1 MNKKILI
8 FVLILLTAVFLTASF
23 VGCDENGEKGTYV
36 LAIDNIVGV
45 SDAVIDNEAKT
56 VAFRVQN
63 SIDAFPLSSITF
75 KDGEML
81 VYEAYADEA
90 LTQKYEGENIPLAE
104 GDNVFWV
111 KGWFALAADKYAVY
125 KFTVTRTAAEA
136 TITSIAVDSATWK
149 TEYLVNEVFG
159 TATLVVTKSNNTTE
173 KVQITADML
182 TGFDTSAPGTKT
194 VTVTYGGKTTTAT
207 ITVKEPVAETS
218 VLSLGA
224 WQTAYFIGEEIYL
237 DGAYLLYD
245 DGKTVS
251 RIAITA
257 DMVTGFDTSAEG
269 TKQIKIVYGDKL
281 ILADIKVYA
290 LDDGEYEEVKKS
302 TLDVAKFETN
312 MNKIFSVFGVN
323 IYEMSDH
330 DRNMLIDMFEYLG
343 VTDSDIDSVVSV
355 LTAKDSTLLEDI
367 STLIMSSDP
376 DVSALFTDSN
386 VKTVTETLRIVKDK
400 ISAKQIAKLASIF
413 VKMAYG
419 YMDVVSI
426 EDQDGWGYNIDFTNR
441 TQSGHMTSS
450 LMSITAQDMLKFI
463 NGDANALAVF
473 EEYTSKEYSDYSQIG
488 DIEKVLSMDET
499 AYVAGAVL
507 DSIAAACD
515 YDEQKI
521 FDMVALSKKIVEA
534 VTTGDLDKLLGGQA
548 EGLSYKA
555 MVAQINELG
564 KFLKTL
570 NQTFADDPLLVRCGS
585 AVLDEIFNIWSDTMM
600 VAFDGNT
607 VINAVVALE
616 KVAIECLMKI
626 DANFVAGLYLDYDDY
641 AKESDEIVKDQKF
654 GYIAAKI
661 AAFVYPEY
669 QKLELR
675 EKTAIDDATEMV
687 NMIGVP
693 FNIRGIVDFMEKAA
707 VKDADDYSA
716 TELKAFADEFY
727 KLINGESVETE
738 DRLFIMPYGTVLVNV
753 NCTKEDLAQAI
764 AQSAQV
770 VLYDASLGTN
780 LIIDDLSA
788 YTINYDAGKEG
799 FFSAEIVIEGAKA
812 TIECYAY
819 DSTTPTKFV
828 LYKDRRE
835 LNGYVFEKGQSVS
848 AENGSKGF
856 SFKHKETGKIIS
868 VIAGI
873 TGFGSAV
880 DTSEAGYSLST
891 IKYSND
897 IFGEIELP
905 VLITVVDL
913 ANVTPDM
920 VNRVYFQYCDIL
932 PQDSEIL
939 IHADVTFAFIFS
951 ESIEV
956 IVTDLDS
963 STLGETTFTATLAE
977 NENGIDCSEQLKVTV
992 VTKEEAMTVEDAS
1005 VEVYEKNIVVPVGTT
1020 SNQIAASYNISYKY
1034 YPESHG
1040 GGPADVENLNNM
1052 YLSEQGLKI
1061 IVKDFDTA
1069 QASDTIAPLK
1079 GKILLVSSADESIVF
1094 AESEFG
1100 YFVFDPDTLPPVAV
1114 KYTDEHWWGNIENE
1128 VYTESETKSLEA
1140 FLRRSHEIAENRGI
1154 SDVDIL
1160 MSDSTILGLNELL
1173 EQDLSGRGKVILE
1186 LREDRGQWKEYKV
1199 TFNIDYLHHTIDYIR
1214 VIPDAF
1220 KNLPTSISVDYAKE
1234 VVLQDEEL
1242 IVENVTGSVEFGY
1255 GYDIKQI
1262 SGQDEKDKLTIAGDT
1277 SSAGYKQFTVTYTLN
1292 GVTLKAE
1299 SSIKVI
1305 SLETALGISISDM
1318 SYKSYLLHSG
1328 NATEGALLAEMTYGD
1343 YIYMTY
1349 NDFNIYERVTT
1360 LKYAN
1365 DYWENN
1371 GINVWFAV
1379 KNADGEYGNFDGSE
1393 GPLRTCT
1400 VYICAEYYGHYA
1412 EIEMFDVFYAVAP
1425 VGIREVTSVEWLSFD
1440 RNVIF
1445 EEEKNSG
1452 SWKDL
1457 VNITY
1462 IFAETDNYEEGPLS
1476 EFLETYTGFTAELVY
1491 DNEMEIF
1498 NVVVTGPYAYYR
1510 QNNIVVVP
1518 DNEANKLTNVY
1529 IAESN
1534 QYIMADAQPVAGKDF
1549 RLTAE
1554 YGYGYKT
1561 TEIEDYSAVTVRE
1574 IEVYGYNH
1582 MYEISYMDFKCY
1594 AEFYV
1599 ISEVSIGFNNVEYI
1613 AYEKNG
1619 DLSGVRFFGQIY
1631 ISYNYGDMTGNYDCE
1646 GKTLAEL
1653 NAEFEIIGVE
1663 IVVSGLDLSLGTEEQ
1678 GTVTVSAN
1686 GENSCE
1692 VIAIEINRT
1701 FVENVSL
1708 SNVVYT
1714 SGCDLS
1720 EVRIDVGF
1728 EKHFYLNEQGAIV
1741 DLGGASHYDITV
1753 AELNEYYAQY
1763 GMTFELI
1770 GLDTSLPAEGQ
1781 TVYIKVNNA
1790 MSNEVSPSL
1799 VTE

>member
-1 MNKKILI
+1 MNKKFLI

-104 GDNVFWV
+104 GENVFWV

-125 KFTVTRTAAEA
+125 KFTVTRTRSEQGVK
-136 TITSIAVDSATWK
+136 SIALDADTWK
-149 TEYLVNEVFG
+149 TQYMVNEMMPDCYII
-159 TATLVVTKSNNTTE
+159 VTYSDDTTE
-173 KVQITADML
+173 KVLLTADMI
-182 TGFDTSAPGTKT
+182 TGFDTSSPGIREITISYKGST
-194 VTVTYGGKTTTAT
+194 LTTSVE
-207 ITVKEPVAETS
+207 VKEVTDGDGALT
-218 VLSLGA
+218 LGA

-257 DMVTGFDTSAEG
+257 DMVTGFDTTEEG
-269 TKQIKIVYGDKL
+269 TKQIKISYTGKSV
-281 ILADIKVYA
+281 LAEIKVYA

-302 TLDVAKFETN
+302 TLDADKFVAN
-312 MNKIFSVFGVN
+312 MNRIFGYFNVDIN
-323 IYEMSDH
+323 NWSDH

-367 STLIMSSDP
+367 STLVMSSDP

-386 VKTVTETLRIVKDK
+386 VKTVTETLKIVKDK

-419 YMDVVSI
+419 YMDAVSI

-473 EEYTSKEYSDYSQIG
+473 EEYTSKESSDYSQIG

-727 KLINGESVETE
+727 KLVKGESVETE

-835 LNGYVFEKGQSVS
+835 LNGYIFEKGQSVS
-848 AENGSKGF
+848 AENGNRSL
-856 SFKHKETGKIIS
+856 SFKHKETGKIIT
-868 VIAGI
+868 VIADI

-920 VNRVYFQYCDIL
+920 VNRIYFQYCDIL
-932 PQDSEIL
+932 PQDFEIL
-939 IHADVTFAFIFS
+939 IHADVTFAFIFN
-951 ESIEV
+951 ERIEV

-977 NENGIDCSEQLKVTV
+977 NENGIEYSEQLKVTV

-1005 VEVYEKNIVVPVGTT
+1005 VAVLEKNIVVPVGTT
-1020 SNQIAASYNISYKY
+1020 SNQIEASYNISYKY
-1034 YPESHG
+1034 YPESNG
-1040 GGPADVENLNNM
+1040 SQDYVEYLNNK

-1114 KYTDEHWWGNIENE
+1114 KYTDDHWWENIENE

-1140 FLRRSHEIAENRGI
+1140 FLRRSHEIAENWGI

-1160 MSDSTILGLNELL
+1160 MSDSNILGLNELL

-1186 LREDRGQWKEYKV
+1186 LRKDREQWKEYKV

-1220 KNLPTSISVDYAKE
+1220 KNLPTSISVDYAKN

-1255 GYDIKQI
+1255 GYDKKQI

-1305 SLETALGISISDM
+1305 SLETALGISVSDM
-1318 SYKSYLLHSG
+1318 SYKSYLLHSD

-1379 KNADGEYGNFDGSE
+1379 KNADGEYGKFDGSE

-1440 RNVIF
+1440 RKVIL

-1498 NVVVTGPYAYYR
+1498 KVVVTGPYAYYR

-1518 DNEANKLTNVY
+1518 DNEANKLTNIY
-1529 IAESN
+1529 ITESS

-1561 TEIEDYSAVTVRE
+1561 TEIEDYSAVTVKLVEDSGNER
-1574 IEVYGYNH
+1574 I
-1582 MYEISYMDFKCY
+1582 YEISYGEFTCDVFYQVLYDVY
-1594 AEFYV
+1594 AEMNIQALEYDLNCSVDEVV
-1599 ISEVSIGFNNVEYI
+1599 IYGEITLVINGENDAYIYTRDRNIADINRELQGYGLSLSLENFDPTMPCYEQGEVRLVIGGSESDPVRVFERGKAIINTINLDSVIYSQ
-1613 AYEKNG
+1613 NG
-1619 DLSGVRFFGQIY
+1619 DKEQTFVNGY
-1631 ISYNYGDMTGNYDCE
+1631 ISYSYMDDYGSVYEDINYDISGE
-1646 GKTLAEL
+1646 TLESL
-1653 NAEFEIIGVE
+1653 NGNFEQYN
-1663 IVVSGLDLSLGTEEQ
+1663 IVFDL
-1678 GTVTVSAN
+1678 V
-1686 GENSCE
+1686 
-1692 VIAIEINRT
+1692 
-1701 FVENVSL
+1701 
-1708 SNVVYT
+1708 
-1714 SGCDLS
+1714 
-1720 EVRIDVGF
+1720 
-1728 EKHFYLNEQGAIV
+1728 
-1741 DLGGASHYDITV
+1741 
-1753 AELNEYYAQY
+1753 
-1763 GMTFELI
+1763 
-1770 GLDTSLPAEGQ
+1770 GLDTSLPAEEQ

-1790 MSNEVSPSL
+1790 MSNEVTPSL

>member
-1 MNKKILI
+1 MNKKFLI

-302 TLDVAKFETN
+302 TLDVAKFEKN

-675 EKTAIDDATEMV
+675 EKTAIDDATEML

-780 LIIDDLSA
+780 LRIDDLSA

-848 AENGSKGF
+848 AENGSRSF

-913 ANVTPDM
+913 ANVAPDM
-920 VNRVYFQYCDIL
+920 VNTIYFQYCDIL

-951 ESIEV
+951 ESIDV
-956 IVTDLDS
+956 IVTGLDS
-963 STLGETTFTATLAE
+963 STLGETTFTAALAE

-1005 VEVYEKNIVVPVGTT
+1005 VEVLEKNIVVPVGTT

-1034 YPESHG
+1034 YPASNG
-1040 GGPADVENLNNM
+1040 SQDYVEYLNDT

-1079 GKILLVSSADESIVF
+1079 GKILLVSSADESTVF

-1100 YFVFDPDTLPPVAV
+1100 YFVYDPDTQPPVAV

-1154 SDVDIL
+1154 SDVNIL
-1160 MSDSTILGLNELL
+1160 MSDMGMLGLNELL

-1186 LREDRGQWKEYKV
+1186 LRKDRGQWKEYKV
-1199 TFNIDYLHHTIDYIR
+1199 TFNIDYLHHTIGYIR

-1220 KNLPTSISVDYAKE
+1220 KNLPTSISVDYAKN

-1277 SSAGYKQFTVTYTLN
+1277 SSEGYKQFTVTYTLN

-1305 SLETALGISISDM
+1305 SLETALGNNVSDM
-1318 SYKSYLLHSG
+1318 SYKSYLLHSD

-1349 NDFNIYERVTT
+1349 NDFNIYARVTT

-1425 VGIREVTSVEWLSFD
+1425 VGIREVTSIEWLSFD
-1440 RNVIF
+1440 RKVIL

-1491 DNEMEIF
+1491 DNEREIF
-1498 NVVVTGPYAYYR
+1498 KVVVKGPYAYYR
-1510 QNNIVVVP
+1510 QDNIVVVP

-1529 IAESN
+1529 ITQSS

-1561 TEIEDYSAVTVRE
+1561 TEIEDYSAVAVKLVEDSGNERR
-1574 IEVYGYNH
+1574 
-1582 MYEISYMDFKCY
+1582 YEISYGEFTCDVFYQVLYDVY
-1594 AEFYV
+1594 AEMNIQALEYDLNCSVDEVV
-1599 ISEVSIGFNNVEYI
+1599 IYGEITLVINGGNVAYIYPNDRNIADINRELQGYGLSLSLENFDPTMPCYEQGEVRLVIGDRESDPVRVFERGIPIINTIHLDSVIYSQ
-1613 AYEKNG
+1613 NG
-1619 DLSGVRFFGQIY
+1619 DKVQTVVNGY
-1631 ISYNYGDMTGNYDCE
+1631 ISYSFMGDYGSVYEDINYEISGETLESLNGNF
-1646 GKTLAEL
+1646 AQF
-1653 NAEFEIIGVE
+1653 N
-1663 IVVSGLDLSLGTEEQ
+1663 IV
-1678 GTVTVSAN
+1678 
-1686 GENSCE
+1686 
-1692 VIAIEINRT
+1692 
-1701 FVENVSL
+1701 
-1708 SNVVYT
+1708 
-1714 SGCDLS
+1714 
-1720 EVRIDVGF
+1720 
-1728 EKHFYLNEQGAIV
+1728 
-1741 DLGGASHYDITV
+1741 
-1753 AELNEYYAQY
+1753 
-1763 GMTFELI
+1763 FELV
-1770 GLDTSLPAEGQ
+1770 GLDTSLSAEGQ
-1781 TVYIKVNNA
+1781 NVYLQGGGCDSNTVVPEMRA
-1790 MSNEVSPSL
+1790 E
-1799 VTE
+1799 

>member
-194 VTVTYGGKTTTAT
+194 VTVTYGGKTTSAT

-218 VLSLGA
+218 VLSLGD

-290 LDDGEYEEVKKS
+290 FDDGEYEEVKKS

-323 IYEMSDH
+323 IYEMSEH
-330 DRNMLIDMFEYLG
+330 DRNMLVDIFEYLG
-343 VTDSDIDSVVSV
+343 ITDEDVESVVGTV
-355 LTAKDSTLLEDI
+355 TAKDSTLLGDI
-367 STLIMSSDP
+367 KEVVMNNT
-376 DVSALFTDSN
+376 DVADILTENN
-386 VKTVTETLRIVKDK
+386 VRTVTETLRIVKDK
-400 ISAKQIAKLASIF
+400 ISAKQIAKLASVF
-413 VKMAYG
+413 VKMVCG
-419 YMDVVSI
+419 YMDNVSI
-426 EDQDGWGYNIDFTNR
+426 EDQDGWGYNIDFTNQ
-441 TQSGHMTSS
+441 TQSGHMTSPW
-450 LMSITAQDMLKFI
+450 MSITAQDMLKFI
-463 NGDANALAVF
+463 NNGDANALAVF

-585 AVLDEIFNIWSDTMM
+585 AVLDEILNIWSDTMI

-607 VINAVVALE
+607 AVNAVLALE

-780 LIIDDLSA
+780 LRIDDLSA

-848 AENGSKGF
+848 AENGNRSF

-868 VIAGI
+868 VIADI

-920 VNRVYFQYCDIL
+920 VNTIYFQYCDIL

-951 ESIEV
+951 ERIDV

-1034 YPESHG
+1034 YPASHG
-1040 GGPADVENLNNM
+1040 GQANVENLNDK

-1100 YFVFDPDTLPPVAV
+1100 YFVYDPDTLPPVAV

-1154 SDVDIL
+1154 SDVNIL
-1160 MSDSTILGLNELL
+1160 MSDTSMLGLNELL

-1186 LREDRGQWKEYKV
+1186 LRKDRGQWKEYKV
-1199 TFNIDYLHHTIDYIR
+1199 TFNIDYLHHTVDYIR

-1220 KNLPTSISVDYAKE
+1220 KNLPTSISVQYAKN

-1255 GYDIKQI
+1255 GYDLKWI

-1299 SSIKVI
+1299 SSIEVI
-1305 SLETALGISISDM
+1305 SLETALGNNVSDI
-1318 SYKSYLLHSG
+1318 SYKSYLLHSD

-1343 YIYMTY
+1343 GIYMSY
-1349 NDFNIYERVTT
+1349 NDFNIYESVTT
-1360 LKYAN
+1360 LKHAN
-1365 DYWENN
+1365 DYWKNN

-1440 RNVIF
+1440 RKVIL

-1491 DNEMEIF
+1491 DNEREIF
-1498 NVVVTGPYAYYR
+1498 KAAVKGPYAYYR
-1510 QNNIVVVP
+1510 QDNIVVVP

-1529 IAESN
+1529 ITQSS

-1561 TEIEDYSAVTVRE
+1561 TEIEDYSAVAVKLVEDLGNERR
-1574 IEVYGYNH
+1574 
-1582 MYEISYMDFKCY
+1582 YEISYGEFTCDVFYQVLYDVY
-1594 AEFYV
+1594 AEMNIQALEYELNCSVDEVV
-1599 ISEVSIGFNNVEYI
+1599 IYGEITLVINGGNVAYIYPNDRNIADINRELQGYGLSLSLENFDPTMPCYEQGEVRLVIGDRESDPVRVFERGKPIINTIHLDSVIYSQ
-1613 AYEKNG
+1613 NG
-1619 DLSGVRFFGQIY
+1619 DKEQTVVNGY
-1631 ISYNYGDMTGNYDCE
+1631 ISCSFMDDYGSVYEDINYEISGETLESLN
-1646 GKTLAEL
+1646 GK
-1653 NAEFEIIGVE
+1653 FEQE
-1663 IVVSGLDLSLGTEEQ
+1663 NIVFDL
-1678 GTVTVSAN
+1678 V
-1686 GENSCE
+1686 
-1692 VIAIEINRT
+1692 
-1701 FVENVSL
+1701 
-1708 SNVVYT
+1708 
-1714 SGCDLS
+1714 
-1720 EVRIDVGF
+1720 
-1728 EKHFYLNEQGAIV
+1728 
-1741 DLGGASHYDITV
+1741 
-1753 AELNEYYAQY
+1753 
-1763 GMTFELI
+1763 
-1770 GLDTSLPAEGQ
+1770 GLDTSLPAEEQ

-1790 MSNEVSPSL
+1790 MSNEVTPSL

>member
-1 MNKKILI
+1 MNKKFLI

-125 KFTVTRTAAEA
+125 KFTVTRTRSEQSVK
-136 TITSIAVDSATWK
+136 SIALDADTWK
-149 TEYLVNEVFG
+149 TQYMVNEMMPQCYII
-159 TATLVVTKSNNTTE
+159 VTYSDDTTE
-173 KVQITADML
+173 KVLLTADMI
-182 TGFDTSAPGTKT
+182 TGFDTSSPGIKEITISYKGST
-194 VTVTYGGKTTTAT
+194 LTTSVE
-207 ITVKEPVAETS
+207 VKEVTDGDGALT
-218 VLSLGA
+218 LGA

-269 TKQIKIVYGDKL
+269 TKQIKISYTGKSV
-281 ILADIKVYA
+281 LAEIKVYA

-302 TLDVAKFETN
+302 TLDADKFVAN
-312 MNKIFSVFGVN
+312 MNRIFGYFNVDIN
-323 IYEMSDH
+323 NWSDH

-376 DVSALFTDSN
+376 DVSVFFTDSN

-419 YMDVVSI
+419 YMDAVSI

-450 LMSITAQDMLKFI
+450 LISITAQDMLKFI

-473 EEYTSKEYSDYSQIG
+473 EEYTSKESSDYSQIG

-835 LNGYVFEKGQSVS
+835 LNGYIFEKGQSVS
-848 AENGSKGF
+848 AENGNRSL
-856 SFKHKETGKIIS
+856 SFKHKETGKIIT
-868 VIAGI
+868 VIADI

-920 VNRVYFQYCDIL
+920 VNRIYFQYCDIL

-951 ESIEV
+951 ESIDV

-977 NENGIDCSEQLKVTV
+977 NENGIEYSEQLKVTV

-1005 VEVYEKNIVVPVGTT
+1005 VAVYEKNIVVPVGTT
-1020 SNQIAASYNISYKY
+1020 SDQIEASYNVSYKY
-1034 YPESHG
+1034 YPESNG
-1040 GGPADVENLNNM
+1040 SQDYVEYLNNK

-1114 KYTDEHWWGNIENE
+1114 KYTDAHWWENIETE

-1160 MSDSTILGLNELL
+1160 MSDSNILGLNELL

-1186 LREDRGQWKEYKV
+1186 LRKDMGQWKEYKV

-1255 GYDIKQI
+1255 GYDKKQI

-1277 SSAGYKQFTVTYTLN
+1277 SSEGYKQFTVTYTLN

-1305 SLETALGISISDM
+1305 SLETALGISVSDM
-1318 SYKSYLLHSG
+1318 NYKSYLLHSD

-1349 NDFNIYERVTT
+1349 NDFNIYESVTT

-1440 RNVIF
+1440 RKVIL

-1498 NVVVTGPYAYYR
+1498 KVVVTGPYAYYR

-1529 IAESN
+1529 ITQSS

-1561 TEIEDYSAVTVRE
+1561 TEIEDYSAVAVKLVEDLGNER
-1574 IEVYGYNH
+1574 I
-1582 MYEISYMDFKCY
+1582 YEISYGEFTCDVFYQVLYDVY
-1594 AEFYV
+1594 AEMNIQALQYDLNCSVDEVV
-1599 ISEVSIGFNNVEYI
+1599 IYGEITLVINGGNDAYIYTHDRNIADINRELQGYGLSLSLENFDPTMPCYEQGEVRLVIGGSESDPVRVFERGKAIINTINLDSVIYSQ
-1613 AYEKNG
+1613 NG
-1619 DLSGVRFFGQIY
+1619 DKEQTFVNGY
-1631 ISYNYGDMTGNYDCE
+1631 ISYSYMDDYGSVYEDINYDISGE
-1646 GKTLAEL
+1646 TLESL
-1653 NAEFEIIGVE
+1653 NGNF
-1663 IVVSGLDLSLGTEEQ
+1663 
-1678 GTVTVSAN
+1678 
-1686 GENSCE
+1686 
-1692 VIAIEINRT
+1692 
-1701 FVENVSL
+1701 
-1708 SNVVYT
+1708 
-1714 SGCDLS
+1714 
-1720 EVRIDVGF
+1720 
-1728 EKHFYLNEQGAIV
+1728 
-1741 DLGGASHYDITV
+1741 
-1753 AELNEYYAQY
+1753 AQY
-1763 GMTFELI
+1763 NIVFDLVD
-1770 GLDTSLPAEGQ
+1770 LDTSLPAEGQ
-1781 TVYIKVNNA
+1781 NVYLQGGGCDSKPVVPEMRA
-1790 MSNEVSPSL
+1790 E
-1799 VTE
+1799 

>member
-104 GDNVFWV
+104 GENVFWV

-290 LDDGEYEEVKKS
+290 FDDGEYEEVKKS

-323 IYEMSDH
+323 IYEMTEH
-330 DRNMLIDMFEYLG
+330 DRNMLVDIFEYLG
-343 VTDSDIDSVVSV
+343 ITDEDVESVVGTV
-355 LTAKDSTLLEDI
+355 AAKDSTLLGDI
-367 STLIMSSDP
+367 KEVVMNNT
-376 DVSALFTDSN
+376 DVADILTENN
-386 VKTVTETLRIVKDK
+386 VRTVTETLRIVKDK
-400 ISAKQIAKLASIF
+400 ISAKQIAKLASVF
-413 VKMAYG
+413 VKMVCG
-419 YMDVVSI
+419 YMDNVSI
-426 EDQDGWGYNIDFTNR
+426 EDQDGWGYNIDFTNQ
-441 TQSGHMTSS
+441 TQSGHMTSPW
-450 LMSITAQDMLKFI
+450 MSITAQDMLKFI
-463 NGDANALAVF
+463 NNGDANALAVF

-607 VINAVVALE
+607 AVNAVLALE

-780 LIIDDLSA
+780 LRIDDLSA

-868 VIAGI
+868 VIADI

-920 VNRVYFQYCDIL
+920 VNTIYFQYCDIL

-951 ESIEV
+951 ERIDV

-963 STLGETTFTATLAE
+963 STLGETTFTAALAE

-1005 VEVYEKNIVVPVGTT
+1005 VAVLEKNIVVPVGTT
-1020 SNQIAASYNISYKY
+1020 SNQIAASYDISYKY
-1034 YPESHG
+1034 YPASHG
-1040 GGPADVENLNNM
+1040 SQDYVEYLNDT

-1079 GKILLVSSADESIVF
+1079 GKILLVSSADESTVF

-1100 YFVFDPDTLPPVAV
+1100 YFVYDPDTLPPVAV
-1114 KYTDEHWWGNIENE
+1114 KYTDDYWCGNIENE

-1154 SDVDIL
+1154 SDVNIL
-1160 MSDSTILGLNELL
+1160 MSDKSMLGLNELL

-1186 LREDRGQWKEYKV
+1186 LREDRGQWKEYQV

-1220 KNLPTSISVDYAKE
+1220 KNLPTSISVGYAKN

-1255 GYDIKQI
+1255 GYDLKSI

-1299 SSIKVI
+1299 SSINVI
-1305 SLETALGISISDM
+1305 SLETALGNSVSDM
-1318 SYKSYLLHSG
+1318 SYKSYLLHSD

-1343 YIYMTY
+1343 GIYMSY
-1349 NDFNIYERVTT
+1349 NDFNINESVTT
-1360 LKYAN
+1360 LKHAN

-1440 RNVIF
+1440 RKVIL

-1491 DNEMEIF
+1491 DNEREIF
-1498 NVVVTGPYAYYR
+1498 KVVVKGPYAYYR

-1529 IAESN
+1529 ITQSS

-1561 TEIEDYSAVTVRE
+1561 TEIEDYSAVAVKLVEDSGNERR
-1574 IEVYGYNH
+1574 
-1582 MYEISYMDFKCY
+1582 YEISYGEFTCDVFYQVLYDVY
-1594 AEFYV
+1594 AEMNIQALEYDLNCSVDEVMIYGEITLV
-1599 ISEVSIGFNNVEYI
+1599 INGGNVEYI
-1613 AYEKNG
+1613 YPNDRNIADINRELQGYGLSLSLENFDPTMPCYEQGEVRLVIGDRESDPVRVFERGKPIINMINLDSVIYSQNG
-1619 DLSGVRFFGQIY
+1619 DKEQTVVNGY
-1631 ISYNYGDMTGNYDCE
+1631 ISCSFMDDYGSVYEDINYEISGETLESLN
-1646 GKTLAEL
+1646 GKFAQE
-1653 NAEFEIIGVE
+1653 N
-1663 IVVSGLDLSLGTEEQ
+1663 IVFDL
-1678 GTVTVSAN
+1678 V
-1686 GENSCE
+1686 
-1692 VIAIEINRT
+1692 
-1701 FVENVSL
+1701 
-1708 SNVVYT
+1708 
-1714 SGCDLS
+1714 
-1720 EVRIDVGF
+1720 
-1728 EKHFYLNEQGAIV
+1728 
-1741 DLGGASHYDITV
+1741 
-1753 AELNEYYAQY
+1753 
-1763 GMTFELI
+1763 

-1781 TVYIKVNNA
+1781 NVCLQGGGCDSNTVVPEMRA
-1790 MSNEVSPSL
+1790 E
-1799 VTE
+1799 

>member
-1 MNKKILI
+1 MNKKFLI

-125 KFTVTRTAAEA
+125 KFTVTRTRSEQSVK
-136 TITSIAVDSATWK
+136 SIALDADTWK
-149 TEYLVNEVFG
+149 TQYMVNEMMPQCYII
-159 TATLVVTKSNNTTE
+159 VTYSDDTTE
-173 KVQITADML
+173 KVLLTADMI
-182 TGFDTSAPGTKT
+182 TGFDTSSPGIREITISYKGST
-194 VTVTYGGKTTTAT
+194 LTTSVE
-207 ITVKEPVAETS
+207 VKEVTDGDGALT
-218 VLSLGA
+218 LGA

-269 TKQIKIVYGDKL
+269 TKQIKISYTGKSV
-281 ILADIKVYA
+281 LAEIKVYA

-302 TLDVAKFETN
+302 TLDADKFVAN
-312 MNKIFSVFGVN
+312 MNRIFGYFNVDIN
-323 IYEMSDH
+323 NWSDH

-355 LTAKDSTLLEDI
+355 LTASDSTLLEDI

-473 EEYTSKEYSDYSQIG
+473 EEYTSKESSDYSQIG

-585 AVLDEIFNIWSDTMM
+585 AVLDEILNIWSDTMM

-607 VINAVVALE
+607 AVNAVLALE

-835 LNGYVFEKGQSVS
+835 LNGYIFEKGQSVS
-848 AENGSKGF
+848 AENGNRSL
-856 SFKHKETGKIIS
+856 SFKHKETGKIIT
-868 VIAGI
+868 VIADI

-905 VLITVVDL
+905 VLITAVDL

-932 PQDSEIL
+932 PQDSKIL
-939 IHADVTFAFIFS
+939 IHADVTFAFIFN

-977 NENGIDCSEQLKVTV
+977 NENGIEYSEQLKVTV
-992 VTKEEAMTVEDAS
+992 VTKEEAMTVTDAYVS
-1005 VEVYEKNIVVPVGTT
+1005 SYSSDIVVALGTPVDEMEF
-1020 SNQIAASYNISYKY
+1020 SYNVSFKY
-1034 YPESHG
+1034 FPDNNSG
-1040 GGPADVENLNNM
+1040 SGTFVDLNANNLAV
-1052 YLSEQGLKI
+1052 QGLKI
-1061 IVKDFDTA
+1061 TVEDFDTSVITQVGEPRTA
-1069 QASDTIAPLK
+1069 TVR
-1079 GKILLVSSADESIVF
+1079 LVSVANESIVF
-1094 AESEFG
+1094 AENTFEYSVYDEASE
-1100 YFVFDPDTLPPVAV
+1100 PPVVISMDEQLDWALSHKV
-1114 KYTDEHWWGNIENE
+1114 FAQSEVSSANVFFNTITERFSFPIPTVRYSDGSTDYFDIIMENGGFDE
-1128 VYTESETKSLEA
+1128 NTCKIVLTQTHDYGSYKSYGVDVYVGYAHIKISE
-1140 FLRRSHEIAENRGI
+1140 I
-1154 SDVDIL
+1154 
-1160 MSDSTILGLNELL
+1160 
-1173 EQDLSGRGKVILE
+1173 
-1186 LREDRGQWKEYKV
+1186 Y
-1199 TFNIDYLHHTIDYIR
+1199 
-1214 VIPDAF
+1214 VIPDAL
-1220 KNLPTSISVDYAKE
+1220 KNIPTSLSVYYKEHFPTYAKVLIDESLSVD
-1234 VVLQDEEL
+1234 
-1242 IVENVTGSVEFGY
+1242 NVYSEIEFGY
-1255 GYDIKQI
+1255 GYSDLEVNGADEREKFTVTGDVSEEGMKQ
-1262 SGQDEKDKLTIAGDT
+1262 L
-1277 SSAGYKQFTVTYTLN
+1277 TVTYTMS
-1292 GVTLKAE
+1292 GVTLSAKCSVNVITLEDALSYSE
-1299 SSIKVI
+1299 GYVGNSSYMLSPDNANEDALLGMI
-1305 SLETALGISISDM
+1305 STGEFL
-1318 SYKSYLLHSG
+1318 SYKEFEVD
-1328 NATEGALLAEMTYGD
+1328 A
-1343 YIYMTY
+1343 Y
-1349 NDFNIYERVTT
+1349 N
-1360 LKYAN
+1360 LKAAN
-1365 DYWENN
+1365 EEWA
-1371 GINVWFAV
+1371 GKGLNVRFAIR
-1379 KNADGEYGNFDGSE
+1379 NADGELDAFDSAAGV
-1393 GPLRTCT
+1393 LRECT
-1400 VYICAEYYGHYA
+1400 LVLIASCYGHDA
-1412 EIEMFDVFYAVAP
+1412 EVEVAT
-1425 VGIREVTSVEWLSFD
+1425 IRYSVANANVDKVSNIDYVNYDRTVITESERTS
-1440 RNVIF
+1440 
-1445 EEEKNSG
+1445 G
-1452 SWKDL
+1452 AWKDL
-1457 VNITY
+1457 VTVQY
-1462 IFAETDNYEEGPLS
+1462 TKAGTFDTVTLS
-1476 EFLETYTGFTAELVY
+1476 ELTSQNADMTAELVY
-1491 DNEMEIF
+1491 DSDRDGYHVVIEGDYVYYDSVSHGYIDEISDAEATKVTDIRINYLNKALF
-1498 NVVVTGPYAYYR
+1498 NSEPVGGADYEIMVVYGNGVS
-1510 QNNIVVVP
+1510 
-1518 DNEANKLTNVY
+1518 K
-1529 IAESN
+1529 
-1534 QYIMADAQPVAGKDF
+1534 
-1549 RLTAE
+1549 TALA
-1554 YGYGYKT
+1554 
-1561 TEIEDYSAVTVRE
+1561 DYSAVTVRK
-1574 IEVYGYNH
+1574 IEVYEYNH
-1582 MYEISYMDFKCY
+1582 KYEISYMDFKCY

-1599 ISEVSIGFNNVEYI
+1599 ISEVSIGFDNVEYI
-1613 AYEKNG
+1613 AYERNG
-1619 DLSGVRFFGQIY
+1619 DPSGVRLFGQIDV
-1631 ISYNYGDMTGNYDCE
+1631 SCNNGNMTSKYDCE

-1686 GENSCE
+1686 GENPCE
-1692 VIAIEINRT
+1692 VIAIEITGR
-1701 FVENVSL
+1701 L
-1708 SNVVYT
+1708 
-1714 SGCDLS
+1714 
-1720 EVRIDVGF
+1720 
-1728 EKHFYLNEQGAIV
+1728 
-1741 DLGGASHYDITV
+1741 
-1753 AELNEYYAQY
+1753 
-1763 GMTFELI
+1763 
-1770 GLDTSLPAEGQ
+1770 
-1781 TVYIKVNNA
+1781 
-1790 MSNEVSPSL
+1790 
-1799 VTE
+1799 

>member
-125 KFTVTRTAAEA
+125 KFTVTRTRSEQSVK
-136 TITSIAVDSATWK
+136 SIALDADTWK
-149 TEYLVNEVFG
+149 TQYMVNEMMPQCYII
-159 TATLVVTKSNNTTE
+159 VTYSDDTTE
-173 KVQITADML
+173 KVLLTADMI
-182 TGFDTSAPGTKT
+182 TGFDTSSPGIREITISYKGST
-194 VTVTYGGKTTTAT
+194 LTTSVE
-207 ITVKEPVAETS
+207 VKEVTDGDGALT
-218 VLSLGA
+218 LGA

-290 LDDGEYEEVKKS
+290 FDDGEYEEVKKS

-323 IYEMSDH
+323 VYEMSEH
-330 DRNMLIDMFEYLG
+330 DRNMLVDIFEYLG
-343 VTDSDIDSVVSV
+343 ITDEDVESLVGTV
-355 LTAKDSTLLEDI
+355 TAKDSTLLGDI
-367 STLIMSSDP
+367 KEVVMNNT
-376 DVSALFTDSN
+376 DVADILTENN
-386 VKTVTETLRIVKDK
+386 VRTVTETLRIVKDK

-413 VKMAYG
+413 VNMVYG
-419 YMDVVSI
+419 YMDTVSI
-426 EDQDGWGYNIDFTNR
+426 EDQDGWGYNIDFTDQ
-441 TQSGHMTSS
+441 TQSGHMTYSWV
-450 LMSITAQDMLKFI
+450 SITAQDMLKFI

-521 FDMVALSKKIVEA
+521 LDMVALSKKIVEA

-585 AVLDEIFNIWSDTMM
+585 AVLDEILNIWSDTMM

-607 VINAVVALE
+607 AVNAVFALE

-727 KLINGESVETE
+727 KLIKGESVETE

-848 AENGSKGF
+848 AENGNKSF
-856 SFKHKETGKIIS
+856 SFKHKETGKIIT
-868 VIAGI
+868 VIADI

-920 VNRVYFQYCDIL
+920 VNRIYFQYCDIL

-951 ESIEV
+951 ESIDV

-1005 VEVYEKNIVVPVGTT
+1005 IEVLEMNIVVPVGTT
-1020 SNQIAASYNISYKY
+1020 SDQIEASYSISYKY
-1034 YPESHG
+1034 YPANHG
-1040 GGPADVENLNNM
+1040 SQDYVEYLNNM

-1154 SDVDIL
+1154 SDVNIL
-1160 MSDSTILGLNELL
+1160 MSDMGMLGLNELL

-1186 LREDRGQWKEYKV
+1186 LRKDRGQWKEYKV
-1199 TFNIDYLHHTIDYIR
+1199 TFNIDYLHHTVDYIR

-1220 KNLPTSISVDYAKE
+1220 KNLPTSISVQYAKN

-1255 GYDIKQI
+1255 GYDLKWI

-1299 SSIKVI
+1299 SSIEVI
-1305 SLETALGISISDM
+1305 SLETALGNNVSDM
-1318 SYKSYLLHSG
+1318 SYKSYFSILTMQRK
-1328 NATEGALLAEMTYGD
+1328 A
-1343 YIYMTY
+1343 
-1349 NDFNIYERVTT
+1349 R
-1360 LKYAN
+1360 
-1365 DYWENN
+1365 
-1371 GINVWFAV
+1371 
-1379 KNADGEYGNFDGSE
+1379 
-1393 GPLRTCT
+1393 
-1400 VYICAEYYGHYA
+1400 
-1412 EIEMFDVFYAVAP
+1412 
-1425 VGIREVTSVEWLSFD
+1425 
-1440 RNVIF
+1440 
-1445 EEEKNSG
+1445 
-1452 SWKDL
+1452 
-1457 VNITY
+1457 
-1462 IFAETDNYEEGPLS
+1462 
-1476 EFLETYTGFTAELVY
+1476 FL
-1491 DNEMEIF
+1491 
-1498 NVVVTGPYAYYR
+1498 
-1510 QNNIVVVP
+1510 Q
-1518 DNEANKLTNVY
+1518 K
-1529 IAESN
+1529 
-1534 QYIMADAQPVAGKDF
+1534 
-1549 RLTAE
+1549 
-1554 YGYGYKT
+1554 
-1561 TEIEDYSAVTVRE
+1561 
-1574 IEVYGYNH
+1574 
-1582 MYEISYMDFKCY
+1582 
-1594 AEFYV
+1594 
-1599 ISEVSIGFNNVEYI
+1599 
-1613 AYEKNG
+1613 
-1619 DLSGVRFFGQIY
+1619 
-1631 ISYNYGDMTGNYDCE
+1631 
-1646 GKTLAEL
+1646 
-1653 NAEFEIIGVE
+1653 
-1663 IVVSGLDLSLGTEEQ
+1663 
-1678 GTVTVSAN
+1678 
-1686 GENSCE
+1686 
-1692 VIAIEINRT
+1692 
-1701 FVENVSL
+1701 
-1708 SNVVYT
+1708 
-1714 SGCDLS
+1714 
-1720 EVRIDVGF
+1720 
-1728 EKHFYLNEQGAIV
+1728 
-1741 DLGGASHYDITV
+1741 
-1753 AELNEYYAQY
+1753 
-1763 GMTFELI
+1763 
-1770 GLDTSLPAEGQ
+1770 
-1781 TVYIKVNNA
+1781 
-1790 MSNEVSPSL
+1790 
-1799 VTE
+1799 

>member
-1 MNKKILI
+1 MNKKLLI

-218 VLSLGA
+218 VLSLGD

-290 LDDGEYEEVKKS
+290 FDDGEYEEVKKS

-323 IYEMSDH
+323 IYEMTEH
-330 DRNMLIDMFEYLG
+330 DRNMLVDIFEYLG
-343 VTDSDIDSVVSV
+343 ITDEDVESVVGTV
-355 LTAKDSTLLEDI
+355 AAKDSTLLGDI
-367 STLIMSSDP
+367 KEVVMNNT
-376 DVSALFTDSN
+376 DVADILTENN
-386 VKTVTETLRIVKDK
+386 VRTATETLRIVKDK
-400 ISAKQIAKLASIF
+400 ISAKQIAKLASVF
-413 VKMAYG
+413 VKMVCG
-419 YMDVVSI
+419 YMDNVSI
-426 EDQDGWGYNIDFTNR
+426 EDQDGWGYNIDFTNQ
-441 TQSGHMTSS
+441 TQSGHMTSPW
-450 LMSITAQDMLKFI
+450 MSITAQDMLKFI
-463 NGDANALAVF
+463 NNGDANALAVF

-585 AVLDEIFNIWSDTMM
+585 AVLDEILNIWSDTMM

-675 EKTAIDDATEMV
+675 EKTAIDDATEML

-780 LIIDDLSA
+780 LRIDDLSA

-848 AENGSKGF
+848 AENGSRSF

-920 VNRVYFQYCDIL
+920 VNRIYFQYCDIL

-951 ESIEV
+951 ERIDV

-1005 VEVYEKNIVVPVGTT
+1005 VAVLEKNIVVPVGTT

-1034 YPESHG
+1034 YPASHG
-1040 GGPADVENLNNM
+1040 SQDYVENLNNM

-1069 QASDTIAPLK
+1069 QASDTTAPLK
-1079 GKILLVSSADESIVF
+1079 GKILLVSSADESLVF

-1114 KYTDEHWWGNIENE
+1114 KYTDEHWWENIETE

-1154 SDVDIL
+1154 SDV
-1160 MSDSTILGLNELL
+1160 
-1173 EQDLSGRGKVILE
+1173 
-1186 LREDRGQWKEYKV
+1186 
-1199 TFNIDYLHHTIDYIR
+1199 
-1214 VIPDAF
+1214 PDE
-1220 KNLPTSISVDYAKE
+1220 AK
-1234 VVLQDEEL
+1234 
-1242 IVENVTGSVEFGY
+1242 
-1255 GYDIKQI
+1255 
-1262 SGQDEKDKLTIAGDT
+1262 
-1277 SSAGYKQFTVTYTLN
+1277 
-1292 GVTLKAE
+1292 
-1299 SSIKVI
+1299 
-1305 SLETALGISISDM
+1305 
-1318 SYKSYLLHSG
+1318 
-1328 NATEGALLAEMTYGD
+1328 
-1343 YIYMTY
+1343 
-1349 NDFNIYERVTT
+1349 
-1360 LKYAN
+1360 
-1365 DYWENN
+1365 
-1371 GINVWFAV
+1371 
-1379 KNADGEYGNFDGSE
+1379 
-1393 GPLRTCT
+1393 
-1400 VYICAEYYGHYA
+1400 
-1412 EIEMFDVFYAVAP
+1412 
-1425 VGIREVTSVEWLSFD
+1425 
-1440 RNVIF
+1440 
-1445 EEEKNSG
+1445 
-1452 SWKDL
+1452 
-1457 VNITY
+1457 
-1462 IFAETDNYEEGPLS
+1462 
-1476 EFLETYTGFTAELVY
+1476 
-1491 DNEMEIF
+1491 
-1498 NVVVTGPYAYYR
+1498 
-1510 QNNIVVVP
+1510 
-1518 DNEANKLTNVY
+1518 
-1529 IAESN
+1529 
-1534 QYIMADAQPVAGKDF
+1534 
-1549 RLTAE
+1549 
-1554 YGYGYKT
+1554 
-1561 TEIEDYSAVTVRE
+1561 
-1574 IEVYGYNH
+1574 
-1582 MYEISYMDFKCY
+1582 
-1594 AEFYV
+1594 
-1599 ISEVSIGFNNVEYI
+1599 
-1613 AYEKNG
+1613 
-1619 DLSGVRFFGQIY
+1619 
-1631 ISYNYGDMTGNYDCE
+1631 
-1646 GKTLAEL
+1646 
-1653 NAEFEIIGVE
+1653 
-1663 IVVSGLDLSLGTEEQ
+1663 
-1678 GTVTVSAN
+1678 
-1686 GENSCE
+1686 
-1692 VIAIEINRT
+1692 
-1701 FVENVSL
+1701 
-1708 SNVVYT
+1708 
-1714 SGCDLS
+1714 
-1720 EVRIDVGF
+1720 
-1728 EKHFYLNEQGAIV
+1728 
-1741 DLGGASHYDITV
+1741 
-1753 AELNEYYAQY
+1753 
-1763 GMTFELI
+1763 
-1770 GLDTSLPAEGQ
+1770 
-1781 TVYIKVNNA
+1781 
-1790 MSNEVSPSL
+1790 
-1799 VTE
+1799 

>member
-1 MNKKILI
+1 MNKKLLI

-23 VGCDENGEKGTYV
+23 VGCDGDGEKGTYV

-90 LTQKYEGENIPLAE
+90 LTQKYEGASIPLVE

-125 KFTVTRTAAEA
+125 EFTVTRTRSEQSVK
-136 TITSIAVDSATWK
+136 SIKLDEETWK
-149 TEYLVNEVFG
+149 SQYMVNEKMPQCYII
-159 TATLVVTKSNNTTE
+159 VTYSDDTTE
-173 KVQITADML
+173 KVLLTADMI
-182 TGFDTSAPGTKT
+182 TGFDTSSPGTREITISYKGST
-194 VTVTYGGKTTTAT
+194 LTTSVE
-207 ITVKEPVAETS
+207 VKEVTGGDGALT
-218 VLSLGA
+218 LGA

-290 LDDGEYEEVKKS
+290 FDDGEYEEVKKS
-302 TLDVAKFETN
+302 TLDVAEFETN

-323 IYEMSDH
+323 IYEMSEH
-330 DRNMLIDMFEYLG
+330 DRNILVDIFEYLG
-343 VTDSDIDSVVSV
+343 ITDEDVESLVGTV
-355 LTAKDSTLLEDI
+355 TAKDSTLLGDI
-367 STLIMSSDP
+367 KEVVMNNT
-376 DVSALFTDSN
+376 DVADILTENN
-386 VKTVTETLRIVKDK
+386 VRTVTETLRIVKDK

-413 VKMAYG
+413 VNMVYG
-419 YMDVVSI
+419 YMDTVSI
-426 EDQDGWGYNIDFTNR
+426 EDQDGWGYNIDFTDQ
-441 TQSGHMTSS
+441 TQSGHMTYSWV
-450 LMSITAQDMLKFI
+450 SITAQDMLKFI

-488 DIEKVLSMDET
+488 DIEKVISMDET

-521 FDMVALSKKIVEA
+521 LDMVALSKKIVEA

-607 VINAVVALE
+607 AVNAVLALE

-675 EKTAIDDATEMV
+675 EKTAIDDATEML

-727 KLINGESVETE
+727 KLIKGESVETE

-780 LIIDDLSA
+780 LRIDDLSA

-828 LYKDRRE
+828 LYKDRHE

-848 AENGSKGF
+848 AENGNRNF

-868 VIAGI
+868 VIADI

-920 VNRVYFQYCDIL
+920 VNTIYFQYCDIL

-951 ESIEV
+951 ERIDV

-963 STLGETTFTATLAE
+963 STLGETTFTAALAE

-1005 VEVYEKNIVVPVGTT
+1005 VAVLEKNIVVPVGTT
-1020 SNQIAASYNISYKY
+1020 SNQIAASYDISYKY
-1034 YPESHG
+1034 YPASHG
-1040 GGPADVENLNNM
+1040 SQDYVEYLNDT

-1079 GKILLVSSADESIVF
+1079 GKILLVSSADESTVF

-1100 YFVFDPDTLPPVAV
+1100 YFVYDPDTLPPVAV
-1114 KYTDEHWWGNIENE
+1114 KYTDDYWWGNIENE

-1154 SDVDIL
+1154 SDVNIL
-1160 MSDSTILGLNELL
+1160 MSDMGMLGLNELL
-1173 EQDLSGRGKVILE
+1173 E
-1186 LREDRGQWKEYKV
+1186 
-1199 TFNIDYLHHTIDYIR
+1199 
-1214 VIPDAF
+1214 
-1220 KNLPTSISVDYAKE
+1220 
-1234 VVLQDEEL
+1234 
-1242 IVENVTGSVEFGY
+1242 
-1255 GYDIKQI
+1255 
-1262 SGQDEKDKLTIAGDT
+1262 
-1277 SSAGYKQFTVTYTLN
+1277 
-1292 GVTLKAE
+1292 
-1299 SSIKVI
+1299 
-1305 SLETALGISISDM
+1305 
-1318 SYKSYLLHSG
+1318 
-1328 NATEGALLAEMTYGD
+1328 
-1343 YIYMTY
+1343 
-1349 NDFNIYERVTT
+1349 
-1360 LKYAN
+1360 
-1365 DYWENN
+1365 
-1371 GINVWFAV
+1371 
-1379 KNADGEYGNFDGSE
+1379 
-1393 GPLRTCT
+1393 
-1400 VYICAEYYGHYA
+1400 
-1412 EIEMFDVFYAVAP
+1412 
-1425 VGIREVTSVEWLSFD
+1425 
-1440 RNVIF
+1440 
-1445 EEEKNSG
+1445 
-1452 SWKDL
+1452 
-1457 VNITY
+1457 
-1462 IFAETDNYEEGPLS
+1462 
-1476 EFLETYTGFTAELVY
+1476 
-1491 DNEMEIF
+1491 
-1498 NVVVTGPYAYYR
+1498 
-1510 QNNIVVVP
+1510 
-1518 DNEANKLTNVY
+1518 
-1529 IAESN
+1529 
-1534 QYIMADAQPVAGKDF
+1534 
-1549 RLTAE
+1549 
-1554 YGYGYKT
+1554 
-1561 TEIEDYSAVTVRE
+1561 
-1574 IEVYGYNH
+1574 
-1582 MYEISYMDFKCY
+1582 
-1594 AEFYV
+1594 
-1599 ISEVSIGFNNVEYI
+1599 
-1613 AYEKNG
+1613 
-1619 DLSGVRFFGQIY
+1619 
-1631 ISYNYGDMTGNYDCE
+1631 
-1646 GKTLAEL
+1646 
-1653 NAEFEIIGVE
+1653 
-1663 IVVSGLDLSLGTEEQ
+1663 
-1678 GTVTVSAN
+1678 
-1686 GENSCE
+1686 
-1692 VIAIEINRT
+1692 
-1701 FVENVSL
+1701 
-1708 SNVVYT
+1708 
-1714 SGCDLS
+1714 
-1720 EVRIDVGF
+1720 
-1728 EKHFYLNEQGAIV
+1728 
-1741 DLGGASHYDITV
+1741 
-1753 AELNEYYAQY
+1753 
-1763 GMTFELI
+1763 
-1770 GLDTSLPAEGQ
+1770 
-1781 TVYIKVNNA
+1781 
-1790 MSNEVSPSL
+1790 
-1799 VTE
+1799 

>member
-1 MNKKILI
+1 MNKKLLI

-23 VGCDENGEKGTYV
+23 VGCDGDGEKGTYV

-90 LTQKYEGENIPLAE
+90 LTQKYEGASIPLVE

-125 KFTVTRTAAEA
+125 KFTVTRTRSEQSVK
-136 TITSIAVDSATWK
+136 SIKLDEETWK
-149 TEYLVNEVFG
+149 SLYMVNEKMPQCYII
-159 TATLVVTKSNNTTE
+159 VTYSDDTTE
-173 KVQITADML
+173 KVLLTADMI
-182 TGFDTSAPGTKT
+182 TGFDTSSPGIREITISYKGST
-194 VTVTYGGKTTTAT
+194 LTTSVE
-207 ITVKEPVAETS
+207 VKEVTGGDGALT
-218 VLSLGA
+218 LGA

-290 LDDGEYEEVKKS
+290 FDDGEYEEVKKS
-302 TLDVAKFETN
+302 TLDVAEFETN

-323 IYEMSDH
+323 VYEMSEH
-330 DRNMLIDMFEYLG
+330 DRNMLVDIFEYLG
-343 VTDSDIDSVVSV
+343 ITDEDVESLVGTV
-355 LTAKDSTLLEDI
+355 TAKDSTLLGDI
-367 STLIMSSDP
+367 KEVVMNNT
-376 DVSALFTDSN
+376 DVADILTENN
-386 VKTVTETLRIVKDK
+386 VRTVTETLRIVKDK

-413 VKMAYG
+413 VNMVYG
-419 YMDVVSI
+419 YMDSVSI
-426 EDQDGWGYNIDFTNR
+426 EDQDGWGYNIDFTDQ
-441 TQSGHMTSS
+441 TQSGHMTYSWV
-450 LMSITAQDMLKFI
+450 SITAQDMLKFI

-488 DIEKVLSMDET
+488 DIEKVISMDET

-521 FDMVALSKKIVEA
+521 LDMVALSKKIVEA

-607 VINAVVALE
+607 AVNAVVALE

-675 EKTAIDDATEMV
+675 EKTAIDDATEML

-727 KLINGESVETE
+727 KLIKGESVETE

-780 LIIDDLSA
+780 LRIDDLSA

-828 LYKDRRE
+828 LYKDRHE

-848 AENGSKGF
+848 AENGNRNF

-868 VIAGI
+868 VIADI

-913 ANVTPDM
+913 ANVAPDM
-920 VNRVYFQYCDIL
+920 VNTIYFQYCDIL

-939 IHADVTFAFIFS
+939 IYADVTFAFIFS
-951 ESIEV
+951 ESIDV
-956 IVTDLDS
+956 IVTGLDS

-1005 VEVYEKNIVVPVGTT
+1005 VAVLEKNIVVPVGTT
-1020 SNQIAASYNISYKY
+1020 SNQIAASYDISYKY
-1034 YPESHG
+1034 YPASNG
-1040 GGPADVENLNNM
+1040 SQDYVEYLNDMN
-1052 YLSEQGLKI
+1052 LSEQGLKI

-1079 GKILLVSSADESIVF
+1079 GKILLVSSADESTVF

-1100 YFVFDPDTLPPVAV
+1100 YFVYDPDTLPPVAV
-1114 KYTDEHWWGNIENE
+1114 KYTDDYWWGNIENE

-1154 SDVDIL
+1154 SDVGIL
-1160 MSDSTILGLNELL
+1160 MSDTSMLGLNELL

-1199 TFNIDYLHHTIDYIR
+1199 TFNIDYLHHTVDYIR

-1220 KNLPTSISVDYAKE
+1220 KYLPTSISVGYAKN

-1255 GYDIKQI
+1255 GYDLKWI

-1277 SSAGYKQFTVTYTLN
+1277 SSAGYKQFTVTYTMN

-1299 SSIKVI
+1299 SSINVI
-1305 SLETALGISISDM
+1305 SLETALGNSVSDM
-1318 SYKSYLLHSG
+1318 SYKSYLLHSD

-1343 YIYMTY
+1343 GIYMSY
-1349 NDFNIYERVTT
+1349 NDFNINESVTT

-1440 RNVIF
+1440 RKVIL

-1462 IFAETDNYEEGPLS
+1462 IFAETDNYEESPLS

-1491 DNEMEIF
+1491 DNEREIF
-1498 NVVVTGPYAYYR
+1498 KAVVKGPYAYYR

-1529 IAESN
+1529 ITQSS
-1534 QYIMADAQPVAGKDF
+1534 QYIMADAQPVAGNDF

-1561 TEIEDYSAVTVRE
+1561 TEIEDYSAVAVKLVEDSGNERR
-1574 IEVYGYNH
+1574 
-1582 MYEISYMDFKCY
+1582 YEISYGEFTCDVFYQVLYDVY
-1594 AEFYV
+1594 AEMNIQALEYDLNCSVDEVV
-1599 ISEVSIGFNNVEYI
+1599 IYGEITLVINGGNVEYI
-1613 AYEKNG
+1613 YPNDRNIADINRELQGYGLSLSLENFDPTMPCYEQGEVRLVIGDRESDPVRVFERGKAIINMINLDSVIYSQNG
-1619 DLSGVRFFGQIY
+1619 DKVQTVVNGY
-1631 ISYNYGDMTGNYDCE
+1631 ISYSFMDDYGSVYEDISYYISGETLESLNGNFAQY
-1646 GKTLAEL
+1646 
-1653 NAEFEIIGVE
+1653 N
-1663 IVVSGLDLSLGTEEQ
+1663 IVFDLVGLDEGQNVFLQ
-1678 GTVTVSAN
+1678 G
-1686 GENSCE
+1686 G
-1692 VIAIEINRT
+1692 
-1701 FVENVSL
+1701 
-1708 SNVVYT
+1708 
-1714 SGCDLS
+1714 GCDS
-1720 EVRIDVGF
+1720 
-1728 EKHFYLNEQGAIV
+1728 N
-1741 DLGGASHYDITV
+1741 TV
-1753 AELNEYYAQY
+1753 VPEMRAE
-1763 GMTFELI
+1763 
-1770 GLDTSLPAEGQ
+1770 
-1781 TVYIKVNNA
+1781 
-1790 MSNEVSPSL
+1790 
-1799 VTE
+1799 

>member
-290 LDDGEYEEVKKS
+290 FDDGEYEEVKKS

-323 IYEMSDH
+323 IYEMTEH
-330 DRNMLIDMFEYLG
+330 DRNMLVDIFEYLG
-343 VTDSDIDSVVSV
+343 ITDEDVESLVGTVA
-355 LTAKDSTLLEDI
+355 AKDSTLLGDI
-367 STLIMSSDP
+367 KEVVMNET
-376 DVSALFTDSN
+376 DVADILTENN
-386 VKTVTETLRIVKDK
+386 VRTVTETLRIVKDK
-400 ISAKQIAKLASIF
+400 ISAKQIAKLASVF
-413 VKMAYG
+413 VKMVCG
-419 YMDVVSI
+419 YMDNVSI
-426 EDQDGWGYNIDFTNR
+426 EDQDGWGYNIDFTDQ
-441 TQSGHMTSS
+441 TQSGHMTYSGV
-450 LMSITAQDMLKFI
+450 SITAQDMLKFI

-607 VINAVVALE
+607 AVNAVVALE

-753 NCTKEDLAQAI
+753 NCTKEYLAQAI

-780 LIIDDLSA
+780 LRIDDLSA

-848 AENGSKGF
+848 AENGNKSF

-868 VIAGI
+868 VIADI

-920 VNRVYFQYCDIL
+920 VNTIYFQYCDIL
-932 PQDSEIL
+932 PQDSEIR

-951 ESIEV
+951 ERIDV

-963 STLGETTFTATLAE
+963 STLGETTFTAALAE

-1034 YPESHG
+1034 YPASHG
-1040 GGPADVENLNNM
+1040 GGPADVEYLNDK

-1100 YFVFDPDTLPPVAV
+1100 YFVYDPDTLPPVAV

-1154 SDVDIL
+1154 SDVNIL
-1160 MSDSTILGLNELL
+1160 MSDTRMLGLNELL

-1199 TFNIDYLHHTIDYIR
+1199 TFNIDYLHHTVDYIR

-1220 KNLPTSISVDYAKE
+1220 KNLPTSISVDYAKN

-1255 GYDIKQI
+1255 GYDLKQI

-1299 SSIKVI
+1299 SSIEVI
-1305 SLETALGISISDM
+1305 SLETALGNNVSDM
-1318 SYKSYLLHSG
+1318 SYKSYLLHSD

-1343 YIYMTY
+1343 GIYMSY

-1425 VGIREVTSVEWLSFD
+1425 VGIREVTSVERLSFD
-1440 RNVIF
+1440 RKVIL

-1462 IFAETDNYEEGPLS
+1462 IFAETDNYGEVPLS

-1491 DNEMEIF
+1491 DNEREIF
-1498 NVVVTGPYAYYR
+1498 EAVVKGPYAYYR
-1510 QNNIVVVP
+1510 QDNIVVVP

-1529 IAESN
+1529 I
-1534 QYIMADAQPVAGKDF
+1534 
-1549 RLTAE
+1549 T
-1554 YGYGYKT
+1554 
-1561 TEIEDYSAVTVRE
+1561 
-1574 IEVYGYNH
+1574 
-1582 MYEISYMDFKCY
+1582 
-1594 AEFYV
+1594 
-1599 ISEVSIGFNNVEYI
+1599 
-1613 AYEKNG
+1613 
-1619 DLSGVRFFGQIY
+1619 
-1631 ISYNYGDMTGNYDCE
+1631 
-1646 GKTLAEL
+1646 
-1653 NAEFEIIGVE
+1653 
-1663 IVVSGLDLSLGTEEQ
+1663 
-1678 GTVTVSAN
+1678 
-1686 GENSCE
+1686 
-1692 VIAIEINRT
+1692 
-1701 FVENVSL
+1701 
-1708 SNVVYT
+1708 
-1714 SGCDLS
+1714 
-1720 EVRIDVGF
+1720 
-1728 EKHFYLNEQGAIV
+1728 
-1741 DLGGASHYDITV
+1741 
-1753 AELNEYYAQY
+1753 
-1763 GMTFELI
+1763 
-1770 GLDTSLPAEGQ
+1770 
-1781 TVYIKVNNA
+1781 
-1790 MSNEVSPSL
+1790 
-1799 VTE
+1799 

>member
-1 MNKKILI
+1 MQHSPS
-8 FVLILLTAVFLTASF
+8 V
-23 VGCDENGEKGTYV
+23 DNG
-36 LAIDNIVGV
+36 
-45 SDAVIDNEAKT
+45 
-56 VAFRVQN
+56 
-63 SIDAFPLSSITF
+63 
-75 KDGEML
+75 
-81 VYEAYADEA
+81 
-90 LTQKYEGENIPLAE
+90 
-104 GDNVFWV
+104 
-111 KGWFALAADKYAVY
+111 
-125 KFTVTRTAAEA
+125 
-136 TITSIAVDSATWK
+136 
-149 TEYLVNEVFG
+149 
-159 TATLVVTKSNNTTE
+159 
-173 KVQITADML
+173 
-182 TGFDTSAPGTKT
+182 
-194 VTVTYGGKTTTAT
+194 
-207 ITVKEPVAETS
+207 
-218 VLSLGA
+218 
-224 WQTAYFIGEEIYL
+224 
-237 DGAYLLYD
+237 
-245 DGKTVS
+245 
-251 RIAITA
+251 
-257 DMVTGFDTSAEG
+257 
-269 TKQIKIVYGDKL
+269 
-281 ILADIKVYA
+281 
-290 LDDGEYEEVKKS
+290 
-302 TLDVAKFETN
+302 
-312 MNKIFSVFGVN
+312 
-323 IYEMSDH
+323 
-330 DRNMLIDMFEYLG
+330 
-343 VTDSDIDSVVSV
+343 
-355 LTAKDSTLLEDI
+355 
-367 STLIMSSDP
+367 
-376 DVSALFTDSN
+376 
-386 VKTVTETLRIVKDK
+386 
-400 ISAKQIAKLASIF
+400 
-413 VKMAYG
+413 
-419 YMDVVSI
+419 
-426 EDQDGWGYNIDFTNR
+426 
-441 TQSGHMTSS
+441 
-450 LMSITAQDMLKFI
+450 
-463 NGDANALAVF
+463 
-473 EEYTSKEYSDYSQIG
+473 
-488 DIEKVLSMDET
+488 
-499 AYVAGAVL
+499 
-507 DSIAAACD
+507 
-515 YDEQKI
+515 
-521 FDMVALSKKIVEA
+521 
-534 VTTGDLDKLLGGQA
+534 
-548 EGLSYKA
+548 
-555 MVAQINELG
+555 LG

-585 AVLDEIFNIWSDTMM
+585 AVLDEILNIWSDTMI

-607 VINAVVALE
+607 AVNAVLALE

-675 EKTAIDDATEMV
+675 EKTAIDDATEML

-780 LIIDDLSA
+780 LRIDDLSA

-848 AENGSKGF
+848 AENGNKSF

-920 VNRVYFQYCDIL
+920 VNRIYFQYCDIL

-951 ESIEV
+951 ESIDV

-1020 SNQIAASYNISYKY
+1020 SNQIEAAYNISYKY
-1034 YPESHG
+1034 YPANHG
-1040 GGPADVENLNNM
+1040 SQDYVEYLNNM

-1100 YFVFDPDTLPPVAV
+1100 YFVYDPDTLPPVAV
-1114 KYTDEHWWGNIENE
+1114 KYKDEHWWGNIENE
-1128 VYTESETKSLEA
+1128 VYIESETKSLEA

-1160 MSDSTILGLNELL
+1160 MSDNRRLGLNELL

-1186 LREDRGQWKEYKV
+1186 LRKDRGQWKEYKV

-1220 KNLPTSISVDYAKE
+1220 KNLPTSISVDYAKN

-1255 GYDIKQI
+1255 GYDLKQI

-1299 SSIKVI
+1299 SSIEVI
-1305 SLETALGISISDM
+1305 SLETALGNNVSDM
-1318 SYKSYLLHSG
+1318 SYKSYLLHSD
-1328 NATEGALLAEMTYGD
+1328 NATEDALLAEMTYGD

-1365 DYWENN
+1365 DYWKNN

-1379 KNADGEYGNFDGSE
+1379 KNADGEYDNFDGSE

-1412 EIEMFDVFYAVAP
+1412 EIELFDVFYAVAP

-1440 RNVIF
+1440 RKVIL

-1476 EFLETYTGFTAELVY
+1476 GFLETYTGFTAELVY
-1491 DNEMEIF
+1491 DNEREIF
-1498 NVVVTGPYAYYR
+1498 EAVVKGPYAYYR
-1510 QNNIVVVP
+1510 QDNIVVVP

-1529 IAESN
+1529 IVQSS

-1561 TEIEDYSAVTVRE
+1561 TEIEDYSAVAVKLVE
-1574 IEVYGYNH
+1574 DSGYGRR
-1582 MYEISYMDFKCY
+1582 YEISYGEFTCDVFYQVLYDVY
-1594 AEFYV
+1594 AEMN
-1599 ISEVSIGFNNVEYI
+1599 IQALEY
-1613 AYEKNG
+1613 
-1619 DLSGVRFFGQIY
+1619 DLNCSV
-1631 ISYNYGDMTGNYDCE
+1631 DE
-1646 GKTLAEL
+1646 
-1653 NAEFEIIGVE
+1653 VE
-1663 IVVSGLDLSLGTEEQ
+1663 IY
-1678 GTVTVSAN
+1678 
-1686 GENSCE
+1686 GEITL
-1692 VIAIEINRT
+1692 VINDE
-1701 FVENVSL
+1701 
-1708 SNVVYT
+1708 NVVYIYPQDRT
-1714 SGCDLS
+1714 IADFNRELQGYGLS
-1720 EVRIDVGF
+1720 LSLKDFDPTMPCYEQGEVRLVIGDRESDPVRVF
-1728 EKHFYLNEQGAIV
+1728 ERGKPIINTIHLDSVIYSQNGDKEQTVVNGYISCSFMDDYGSVYEDINYEISGETLESLNDKFAQENIV
-1741 DLGGASHYDITV
+1741 FDLV
-1753 AELNEYYAQY
+1753 
-1763 GMTFELI
+1763 

-1781 TVYIKVNNA
+1781 NVFLQGEGCDSNTVVPEMRA
-1790 MSNEVSPSL
+1790 E
-1799 VTE
+1799 

>member
-1 MNKKILI
+1 MNKKLLI

-23 VGCDENGEKGTYV
+23 VGCDGDGEKGTYV

-90 LTQKYEGENIPLAE
+90 LTQKYEGASIPLVE

-125 KFTVTRTAAEA
+125 KFTVTRTRSEQSVK
-136 TITSIAVDSATWK
+136 SIKLDEETWK
-149 TEYLVNEVFG
+149 SLYMVNEKMPQCYII
-159 TATLVVTKSNNTTE
+159 VTYSDDTTE
-173 KVQITADML
+173 KVLLTADMI
-182 TGFDTSAPGTKT
+182 TGFDTSSPGIREITISYKGST
-194 VTVTYGGKTTTAT
+194 LTTSVE
-207 ITVKEPVAETS
+207 VKEVTGGDGALT
-218 VLSLGA
+218 LGA

-245 DGKTVS
+245 DGKTIS

-290 LDDGEYEEVKKS
+290 FDDGEYEEVKKS

-323 IYEMSDH
+323 IYEMSEH
-330 DRNMLIDMFEYLG
+330 DRNMLVDIFEYLG
-343 VTDSDIDSVVSV
+343 ITDEDVESLVGTVA
-355 LTAKDSTLLEDI
+355 AKDSTLLGDI
-367 STLIMSSDP
+367 KEVVMNNT
-376 DVSALFTDSN
+376 DVADILTENN
-386 VKTVTETLRIVKDK
+386 VRTVTETLRIVKDK

-413 VKMAYG
+413 VKMVYG
-419 YMDVVSI
+419 YMDNVSI
-426 EDQDGWGYNIDFTNR
+426 EDQDGWGYNIDFTDQ
-441 TQSGHMTSS
+441 TQSGHMTYSWV
-450 LMSITAQDMLKFI
+450 SITAQDMLKFI

-585 AVLDEIFNIWSDTMM
+585 AVLDEILNIWSDTMM

-607 VINAVVALE
+607 AVNAVVALE

-675 EKTAIDDATEMV
+675 EKTAIDDATEML

-727 KLINGESVETE
+727 KLIKGESVETE

-780 LIIDDLSA
+780 LRIDDLSA

-828 LYKDRRE
+828 LYKDRHE

-848 AENGSKGF
+848 AENGNGNF
-856 SFKHKETGKIIS
+856 SFKHKETGKIITVS
-868 VIAGI
+868 ADI

-920 VNRVYFQYCDIL
+920 VNTIYFQYCDIL

-951 ESIEV
+951 ESIDV

-963 STLGETTFTATLAE
+963 STLGETTFTAALAE

-1005 VEVYEKNIVVPVGTT
+1005 VAVLEKNIVVPVGTT
-1020 SNQIAASYNISYKY
+1020 SNQIAASYDISYKY
-1034 YPESHG
+1034 YPASHG
-1040 GGPADVENLNNM
+1040 SQDYVEYLNDT

-1100 YFVFDPDTLPPVAV
+1100 YFVYDPDTLPPVAV
-1114 KYTDEHWWGNIENE
+1114 KYTDDYWWGNIENE

-1160 MSDSTILGLNELL
+1160 MSDTSMLGLNELL

-1199 TFNIDYLHHTIDYIR
+1199 TFNIDYLHHTVDYIR

-1220 KNLPTSISVDYAKE
+1220 KNLPTSISVGYAKN

-1255 GYDIKQI
+1255 GYDLKSI

-1299 SSIKVI
+1299 SSINVI
-1305 SLETALGISISDM
+1305 SLETALGNSVSDM
-1318 SYKSYLLHSG
+1318 SYKSYLLHSD

-1343 YIYMTY
+1343 GIYMLY
-1349 NDFNIYERVTT
+1349 NDFNINESVTT
-1360 LKYAN
+1360 LKHAN

-1440 RNVIF
+1440 RKVIF

-1462 IFAETDNYEEGPLS
+1462 IFAKTDNYEEGPLS

-1491 DNEMEIF
+1491 DNEREIF
-1498 NVVVTGPYAYYR
+1498 KVVVKGPYAYYR

-1529 IAESN
+1529 ITESS

-1561 TEIEDYSAVTVRE
+1561 TEIEDYSAVAVKLVEDLGNERR
-1574 IEVYGYNH
+1574 
-1582 MYEISYMDFKCY
+1582 YEISYGEFTCDVFYQVLYDVY
-1594 AEFYV
+1594 AEMNIQALQYDLNCSVDEVV
-1599 ISEVSIGFNNVEYI
+1599 IYGEITLVINGGNVEYI
-1613 AYEKNG
+1613 YSHDRNIADINRELQGYGLSLSLKDFDPTMPCYEQGEVRLVIGDRESDPVRVFERGKAIINMINLDSVIYSQNG
-1619 DLSGVRFFGQIY
+1619 DKVQTVVNGY
-1631 ISYNYGDMTGNYDCE
+1631 ISYSFMDEYGSVYEDISYYISGETLESLNGN
-1646 GKTLAEL
+1646 
-1653 NAEFEIIGVE
+1653 F
-1663 IVVSGLDLSLGTEEQ
+1663 
-1678 GTVTVSAN
+1678 
-1686 GENSCE
+1686 
-1692 VIAIEINRT
+1692 
-1701 FVENVSL
+1701 
-1708 SNVVYT
+1708 
-1714 SGCDLS
+1714 
-1720 EVRIDVGF
+1720 
-1728 EKHFYLNEQGAIV
+1728 
-1741 DLGGASHYDITV
+1741 
-1753 AELNEYYAQY
+1753 AQY
-1763 GMTFELI
+1763 NIVFDLV

-1781 TVYIKVNNA
+1781 NVCLQGGGCD
-1790 MSNEVSPSL
+1790 SNPVVPEMRA
-1799 VTE
+1799 E

>member
-90 LTQKYEGENIPLAE
+90 LTQKYEGASIPLVE

-302 TLDVAKFETN
+302 TLDADKFVAN
-312 MNKIFSVFGVN
+312 MNRIFGYFNVDIN
-323 IYEMSDH
+323 NWSDH

-367 STLIMSSDP
+367 STLVMSSDP

-426 EDQDGWGYNIDFTNR
+426 EDQDGWGYNIYFTNR

-450 LMSITAQDMLKFI
+450 LISITAQDMLKFI

-473 EEYTSKEYSDYSQIG
+473 EEYTSKESSDYSQIG

-585 AVLDEIFNIWSDTMM
+585 AVLDEILNIWSDTMM

-675 EKTAIDDATEMV
+675 EKTAIDDATEML

-835 LNGYVFEKGQSVS
+835 LNGYIFEKGQSVS
-848 AENGSKGF
+848 AENGNRSL
-856 SFKHKETGKIIS
+856 SFKHKETGKIIT
-868 VIAGI
+868 VIADI

-905 VLITVVDL
+905 VLITAVDL

-939 IHADVTFAFIFS
+939 IHADVTFAFIFN

-977 NENGIDCSEQLKVTV
+977 NENGIEYSEQLKVTV

-1005 VEVYEKNIVVPVGTT
+1005 VAVHEKNIVVPVGTT
-1020 SNQIAASYNISYKY
+1020 SNQIEASYSISYKY
-1034 YPESHG
+1034 YPANHG
-1040 GGPADVENLNNM
+1040 SQDYVEYLNNM

-1069 QASDTIAPLK
+1069 QASDTTAPLK

-1114 KYTDEHWWGNIENE
+1114 KYTDDNWWVNIETG

-1140 FLRRSHEIAENRGI
+1140 FLRRSHEIAENWGI

-1160 MSDSTILGLNELL
+1160 MSDSNILGLNELL

-1186 LREDRGQWKEYKV
+1186 LRKDRGQWKEYKV
-1199 TFNIDYLHHTIDYIR
+1199 TFNIDYLYHTIDYIR

-1220 KNLPTSISVDYAKE
+1220 KNLPTSISVDYAKD

-1277 SSAGYKQFTVTYTLN
+1277 SSEGYKQFTVTYTLN

-1299 SSIKVI
+1299 SSITVI
-1305 SLETALGISISDM
+1305 SLETALGISVSDM
-1318 SYKSYLLHSG
+1318 SYKSYLLHSD

-1343 YIYMTY
+1343 YIYMPY
-1349 NDFNIYERVTT
+1349 NDFNIYESVTT

-1379 KNADGEYGNFDGSE
+1379 KNADGEYGKFDGSE

-1440 RNVIF
+1440 RKVIL

-1498 NVVVTGPYAYYR
+1498 KVVVTGPYAYYR

-1529 IAESN
+1529 ITESS

-1561 TEIEDYSAVTVRE
+1561 TEIEDYSAVTVKLVEDLGNER
-1574 IEVYGYNH
+1574 I
-1582 MYEISYMDFKCY
+1582 YEISYGEFTCDVFYQVLYDVY
-1594 AEFYV
+1594 AEMNIQALQYDLNCSVDEVV
-1599 ISEVSIGFNNVEYI
+1599 IYGEITLVINGGNDAYIYTHDRNIADINRELQGYGLSLSLENFDPTMPCYEQGEVRLVIGDRESDPVRVFERGKPIINTINLDSVIYSQ
-1613 AYEKNG
+1613 NG
-1619 DLSGVRFFGQIY
+1619 DKVQTFVNGY
-1631 ISYNYGDMTGNYDCE
+1631 ISYSYMGDYGSVYEDISYYISGETLESLNGN
-1646 GKTLAEL
+1646 
-1653 NAEFEIIGVE
+1653 FEQYN
-1663 IVVSGLDLSLGTEEQ
+1663 IVFDL
-1678 GTVTVSAN
+1678 V
-1686 GENSCE
+1686 
-1692 VIAIEINRT
+1692 
-1701 FVENVSL
+1701 
-1708 SNVVYT
+1708 
-1714 SGCDLS
+1714 
-1720 EVRIDVGF
+1720 
-1728 EKHFYLNEQGAIV
+1728 
-1741 DLGGASHYDITV
+1741 
-1753 AELNEYYAQY
+1753 
-1763 GMTFELI
+1763 

-1781 TVYIKVNNA
+1781 NVYLQGGGCD
-1790 MSNEVSPSL
+1790 SNPVVLEMRA
-1799 VTE
+1799 E

>member
-1 MNKKILI
+1 MNKKLLI

-125 KFTVTRTAAEA
+125 KFTVTRTRSEQSVK
-136 TITSIAVDSATWK
+136 SIALDADTWK
-149 TEYLVNEVFG
+149 TQYMVNEMMPQCYII
-159 TATLVVTKSNNTTE
+159 VTYSDDTTE
-173 KVQITADML
+173 KVLLTADMI
-182 TGFDTSAPGTKT
+182 TGFDTSSPGIREITISYKGST
-194 VTVTYGGKTTTAT
+194 LTTSVE
-207 ITVKEPVAETS
+207 VKEVTDGDGALT
-218 VLSLGA
+218 LGA

-290 LDDGEYEEVKKS
+290 FDDGEYEEVKKS

-323 IYEMSDH
+323 VYEMSEH
-330 DRNMLIDMFEYLG
+330 DRNMLVDIFEYLG
-343 VTDSDIDSVVSV
+343 ITDEDVESLVGTVA
-355 LTAKDSTLLEDI
+355 AKDSTLLGDI
-367 STLIMSSDP
+367 KEVVMNET
-376 DVSALFTDSN
+376 DVADILTENN
-386 VKTVTETLRIVKDK
+386 VRTVTETLRIVKDK

-413 VKMAYG
+413 VKMACG
-419 YMDVVSI
+419 YMDSVSI
-426 EDQDGWGYNIDFTNR
+426 EDQDGWGYNIDFKNK
-441 TQSGHMTSS
+441 TQSGHMTYSRV
-450 LMSITAQDMLKFI
+450 SITAQDMLKFI
-463 NGDANALAVF
+463 KGDANALAVF

-641 AKESDEIVKDQKF
+641 DKESDEIVKDQKF

-835 LNGYVFEKGQSVS
+835 LNGYIFEKGQSVS

-868 VIAGI
+868 VIADI

-951 ESIEV
+951 ESIDV

-1005 VEVYEKNIVVPVGTT
+1005 VAVLEMNIVVPVGTT
-1020 SNQIAASYNISYKY
+1020 SNQIEASYNISYKY
-1034 YPESHG
+1034 YPANNGSQ
-1040 GGPADVENLNNM
+1040 DYVEYLNNT

-1100 YFVFDPDTLPPVAV
+1100 YFVYDPDTLPPVAV
-1114 KYTDEHWWGNIENE
+1114 KYTDDNWWGNIENE

-1154 SDVDIL
+1154 SDVNIL
-1160 MSDSTILGLNELL
+1160 MSDMGMLGLNELL

-1186 LREDRGQWKEYKV
+1186 LRKDRGQWKEYKV

-1220 KNLPTSISVDYAKE
+1220 KNLPTSISVDYAKS

-1277 SSAGYKQFTVTYTLN
+1277 SSAGYKQYTVTYTLN

-1305 SLETALGISISDM
+1305 SLETALGNSVSDM
-1318 SYKSYLLHSG
+1318 SYKSYLLHSD

-1343 YIYMTY
+1343 YIYMSY
-1349 NDFNIYERVTT
+1349 NDFNINESVTT

-1365 DYWENN
+1365 DYWKNN

-1379 KNADGEYGNFDGSE
+1379 KNADGEYGKFDGSE

-1440 RNVIF
+1440 RKVIL

-1498 NVVVTGPYAYYR
+1498 KVVVTGPYAYYR

-1518 DNEANKLTNVY
+1518 DNEANKLTNIY
-1529 IAESN
+1529 ITESS
-1534 QYIMADAQPVAGKDF
+1534 QYIMANAQPVAGKDF

-1561 TEIEDYSAVTVRE
+1561 TEIEDYSAVAVKLVEELDNERR
-1574 IEVYGYNH
+1574 
-1582 MYEISYMDFKCY
+1582 YEISYGEFTCDVFYQVLYDVY
-1594 AEFYV
+1594 AEMNIQALEYDLNCSVDEVV
-1599 ISEVSIGFNNVEYI
+1599 I
-1613 AYEKNG
+1613 
-1619 DLSGVRFFGQIY
+1619 
-1631 ISYNYGDMTGNYDCE
+1631 YGE
-1646 GKTLAEL
+1646 ITLV
-1653 NAEFEIIGVE
+1653 I
-1663 IVVSGLDLSLGTEEQ
+1663 
-1678 GTVTVSAN
+1678 N
-1686 GENSCE
+1686 GENVAYIYPSDRN
-1692 VIAIEINRT
+1692 IADINR
-1701 FVENVSL
+1701 ELQGYGLSL
-1708 SNVVYT
+1708 SLENFDPTMPCYEQ
-1714 SGCDLS
+1714 G
-1720 EVRIDVGF
+1720 EVRLVIGGSESDPVRVF
-1728 EKHFYLNEQGAIV
+1728 ERGKAIINMINLDSV
-1741 DLGGASHYDITV
+1741 IYSQNGDKVQTVVNGYISCSFMDDYGSVYEDINYDISGETL
-1753 AELNEYYAQY
+1753 ESLNDKFAQ
-1763 GMTFELI
+1763 ENI
-1770 GLDTSLPAEGQ
+1770 GFDRPGHDECSHS
-1781 TVYIKVNNA
+1781 I
-1790 MSNEVSPSL
+1790 
-1799 VTE
+1799 

>member
-1 MNKKILI
+1 MNKKLLI

-90 LTQKYEGENIPLAE
+90 LTQKYEGASIPLVE

-125 KFTVTRTAAEA
+125 KFTVTRTRSEQSVK
-136 TITSIAVDSATWK
+136 SIKLDEETWK
-149 TEYLVNEVFG
+149 SLYMVNEKMPQCYII
-159 TATLVVTKSNNTTE
+159 VTYSDDTTE
-173 KVQITADML
+173 KVLLTADMI
-182 TGFDTSAPGTKT
+182 TGFDTSSPGIREITISYKGST
-194 VTVTYGGKTTTAT
+194 LTTSVE
-207 ITVKEPVAETS
+207 VKEVTGGDGALT
-218 VLSLGA
+218 LGA

-290 LDDGEYEEVKKS
+290 FDDGEYEEVKKS
-302 TLDVAKFETN
+302 TLDDAKFETN

-323 IYEMSDH
+323 IYEMTEH
-330 DRNMLIDMFEYLG
+330 DRNMLVDIFEYLG
-343 VTDSDIDSVVSV
+343 ITDEDVESLVGTV
-355 LTAKDSTLLEDI
+355 TAKDSTLLRDI
-367 STLIMSSDP
+367 KEVVMNNTEVADIL
-376 DVSALFTDSN
+376 TENN
-386 VKTVTETLRIVKDK
+386 VRTATETLRIVKDK

-413 VKMAYG
+413 VKMVYG
-419 YMDVVSI
+419 YMDNVSI
-426 EDQDGWGYNIDFTNR
+426 EDQDGWGYNIDFTDQ
-441 TQSGHMTSS
+441 TQSGHMTYSWV
-450 LMSITAQDMLKFI
+450 SITAQDMLKFI
-463 NGDANALAVF
+463 NGDANALTVF
-473 EEYTSKEYSDYSQIG
+473 EEYTSKEYSDYSLIG

-521 FDMVALSKKIVEA
+521 LDMVALSKKIVEA

-585 AVLDEIFNIWSDTMM
+585 AVLDEILNIWSDTMI

-607 VINAVVALE
+607 AVNAVLALE

-661 AAFVYPEY
+661 AAFIYPEY

-675 EKTAIDDATEMV
+675 EKTAIDDATEML

-727 KLINGESVETE
+727 KLIKGESVETE

-780 LIIDDLSA
+780 LRIDDLSA

-848 AENGSKGF
+848 AENGNKSF

-868 VIAGI
+868 VRAGI

-905 VLITVVDL
+905 VLITAVDL

-920 VNRVYFQYCDIL
+920 VNTIYFQYCDIL
-932 PQDSEIL
+932 PQDSEIR

-951 ESIEV
+951 ERIDV

-1005 VEVYEKNIVVPVGTT
+1005 VAVPEKNIVVPVGTT
-1020 SNQIAASYNISYKY
+1020 SNQIAASYKISYKY
-1034 YPESHG
+1034 YPASNEG
-1040 GGPADVENLNNM
+1040 QDYVEYLNNR

-1100 YFVFDPDTLPPVAV
+1100 YFVYDPDTQPPVAV
-1114 KYTDEHWWGNIENE
+1114 KYTDDPWWGNIEAE

-1140 FLRRSHEIAENRGI
+1140 FLRRSHEIAENKGI

-1160 MSDSTILGLNELL
+1160 MSDTRTLSLNELL

-1186 LREDRGQWKEYKV
+1186 LRKDRGQWKEYKV

-1220 KNLPTSISVDYAKE
+1220 KNLPTSISVDYAKN

-1255 GYDIKQI
+1255 GYDLKQI

-1299 SSIKVI
+1299 SSINVI
-1305 SLETALGISISDM
+1305 SLETALGNSVSDM
-1318 SYKSYLLHSG
+1318 SYKSYLLRSD

-1343 YIYMTY
+1343 YIDMSY
-1349 NDFNIYERVTT
+1349 NDFDIYKRVTT

-1425 VGIREVTSVEWLSFD
+1425 VGIREVTSIEWLSFD
-1440 RNVIF
+1440 REVIL

-1462 IFAETDNYEEGPLS
+1462 IFAETDNYGEVPLS

-1491 DNEMEIF
+1491 DNEREIF
-1498 NVVVTGPYAYYR
+1498 EAVVKGPYAYYR

-1529 IAESN
+1529 IAEQSR
-1534 QYIMADAQPVAGKDF
+1534 YIMADAQPVAGKDF

-1561 TEIEDYSAVTVRE
+1561 TEIEDYSAVAVKLVEDLGNER
-1574 IEVYGYNH
+1574 I
-1582 MYEISYMDFKCY
+1582 YEISYGEFTCDVPYQVLYDVY
-1594 AEFYV
+1594 AEMNIQALEYELNCSVDEVV
-1599 ISEVSIGFNNVEYI
+1599 IYGEITLVINDENVAYIYPQDRTIADFNRELQGYGLSLSLENFDPTMPCNEQGEVRIVIGDRQSDPVRVF
-1613 AYEKNG
+1613 EKGKAIINMINLDSVIYSQNG
-1619 DLSGVRFFGQIY
+1619 DKEQTFVNGY
-1631 ISYNYGDMTGNYDCE
+1631 ISYSFMGDYGSVDEDIYYISGE
-1646 GKTLAEL
+1646 TLESL
-1653 NAEFEIIGVE
+1653 NGIFAQVN
-1663 IVVSGLDLSLGTEEQ
+1663 IVFDL
-1678 GTVTVSAN
+1678 V
-1686 GENSCE
+1686 
-1692 VIAIEINRT
+1692 
-1701 FVENVSL
+1701 
-1708 SNVVYT
+1708 
-1714 SGCDLS
+1714 
-1720 EVRIDVGF
+1720 
-1728 EKHFYLNEQGAIV
+1728 
-1741 DLGGASHYDITV
+1741 
-1753 AELNEYYAQY
+1753 
-1763 GMTFELI
+1763 

-1781 TVYIKVNNA
+1781 NVFLQGGGCD
-1790 MSNEVSPSL
+1790 SNPVVPEMRA
-1799 VTE
+1799 E

>member
-218 VLSLGA
+218 VLSLGD

-257 DMVTGFDTSAEG
+257 DMVAGFDTSAEG

-290 LDDGEYEEVKKS
+290 FDDGEYEEVKKS

-323 IYEMSDH
+323 IYEMTEH
-330 DRNMLIDMFEYLG
+330 DRNMLVDIFEYLG
-343 VTDSDIDSVVSV
+343 ITDEDVESVVGTV
-355 LTAKDSTLLEDI
+355 TAKDSTLLGDI
-367 STLIMSSDP
+367 KEVVMNNT
-376 DVSALFTDSN
+376 DVADILTENN
-386 VKTVTETLRIVKDK
+386 VRTVTETLRIVKDK
-400 ISAKQIAKLASIF
+400 ISAKQIAKLASVF
-413 VKMAYG
+413 VKMVCG
-419 YMDVVSI
+419 YMDNVSI
-426 EDQDGWGYNIDFTNR
+426 EDQDGWGYNIDFTNQ
-441 TQSGHMTSS
+441 TQSGHMTSPW
-450 LMSITAQDMLKFI
+450 MSITAQDMLKFI
-463 NGDANALAVF
+463 NNGDANALAVF

-607 VINAVVALE
+607 AVNAVLALE

-727 KLINGESVETE
+727 KLIKGESVETE

-780 LIIDDLSA
+780 LRIDDLSA

-848 AENGSKGF
+848 AENGNRNF

-868 VIAGI
+868 VIADI

-913 ANVTPDM
+913 ANVAPDM
-920 VNRVYFQYCDIL
+920 VNTIYFQYCDIL
-932 PQDSEIL
+932 PQDFEIL

-951 ESIEV
+951 ESIDV

-1005 VEVYEKNIVVPVGTT
+1005 VAVLEKNIVVPVGTT
-1020 SNQIAASYNISYKY
+1020 SDQIEASYNISYKY
-1034 YPESHG
+1034 YPASHG
-1040 GGPADVENLNNM
+1040 SQDYVEYLNNM

-1154 SDVDIL
+1154 SDVGIL
-1160 MSDSTILGLNELL
+1160 MSDMGMLGLNELL

-1199 TFNIDYLHHTIDYIR
+1199 TFNIDYLHHTVDYIR

-1220 KNLPTSISVDYAKE
+1220 KNLPTSISVQYAKN

-1255 GYDIKQI
+1255 GYDLKWI

-1299 SSIKVI
+1299 SSIEVI
-1305 SLETALGISISDM
+1305 SLETALGNNVSDI
-1318 SYKSYLLHSG
+1318 SYKSYLLHSD
-1328 NATEGALLAEMTYGD
+1328 NVTLL
-1343 YIYMTY
+1343 
-1349 NDFNIYERVTT
+1349 
-1360 LKYAN
+1360 
-1365 DYWENN
+1365 
-1371 GINVWFAV
+1371 
-1379 KNADGEYGNFDGSE
+1379 S
-1393 GPLRTCT
+1393 
-1400 VYICAEYYGHYA
+1400 
-1412 EIEMFDVFYAVAP
+1412 
-1425 VGIREVTSVEWLSFD
+1425 
-1440 RNVIF
+1440 
-1445 EEEKNSG
+1445 
-1452 SWKDL
+1452 
-1457 VNITY
+1457 
-1462 IFAETDNYEEGPLS
+1462 
-1476 EFLETYTGFTAELVY
+1476 
-1491 DNEMEIF
+1491 
-1498 NVVVTGPYAYYR
+1498 
-1510 QNNIVVVP
+1510 
-1518 DNEANKLTNVY
+1518 
-1529 IAESN
+1529 
-1534 QYIMADAQPVAGKDF
+1534 
-1549 RLTAE
+1549 
-1554 YGYGYKT
+1554 
-1561 TEIEDYSAVTVRE
+1561 
-1574 IEVYGYNH
+1574 
-1582 MYEISYMDFKCY
+1582 
-1594 AEFYV
+1594 
-1599 ISEVSIGFNNVEYI
+1599 
-1613 AYEKNG
+1613 
-1619 DLSGVRFFGQIY
+1619 
-1631 ISYNYGDMTGNYDCE
+1631 
-1646 GKTLAEL
+1646 
-1653 NAEFEIIGVE
+1653 
-1663 IVVSGLDLSLGTEEQ
+1663 
-1678 GTVTVSAN
+1678 
-1686 GENSCE
+1686 
-1692 VIAIEINRT
+1692 
-1701 FVENVSL
+1701 
-1708 SNVVYT
+1708 
-1714 SGCDLS
+1714 
-1720 EVRIDVGF
+1720 
-1728 EKHFYLNEQGAIV
+1728 
-1741 DLGGASHYDITV
+1741 
-1753 AELNEYYAQY
+1753 
-1763 GMTFELI
+1763 
-1770 GLDTSLPAEGQ
+1770 
-1781 TVYIKVNNA
+1781 
-1790 MSNEVSPSL
+1790 
-1799 VTE
+1799 

>member
-1 MNKKILI
+1 MNKKFLI

-63 SIDAFPLSSITF
+63 SIDVFPLSSITF

-207 ITVKEPVAETS
+207 IIVKEPVAETS
-218 VLSLGA
+218 VLSLGD

-290 LDDGEYEEVKKS
+290 FDDGEYEEVKKS

-323 IYEMSDH
+323 IYEMTEH
-330 DRNMLIDMFEYLG
+330 DRNMLVDIFEYLG
-343 VTDSDIDSVVSV
+343 ITDEDVESLVGTVA
-355 LTAKDSTLLEDI
+355 AKDSTLLGDI
-367 STLIMSSDP
+367 KEVVMNNT
-376 DVSALFTDSN
+376 DVADILTENN
-386 VKTVTETLRIVKDK
+386 VRTVTETLRIVKDK
-400 ISAKQIAKLASIF
+400 ISAKQIAKLASVF
-413 VKMAYG
+413 VKMVCG
-419 YMDVVSI
+419 YMDNVSI
-426 EDQDGWGYNIDFTNR
+426 EDQDGWGYNIDFTNQ
-441 TQSGHMTSS
+441 TQSGHMTSPW
-450 LMSITAQDMLKFI
+450 MSITAQDMLKFI
-463 NGDANALAVF
+463 NNGDANALAVF

-607 VINAVVALE
+607 AVNAVVALE

-835 LNGYVFEKGQSVS
+835 LDGYIFEKGQSVS
-848 AENGSKGF
+848 AENGNRSL

-868 VIAGI
+868 VIADI

-905 VLITVVDL
+905 VLITAVDL

-920 VNRVYFQYCDIL
+920 VNRIYFQYCDIL

-951 ESIEV
+951 ESIDV

-1005 VEVYEKNIVVPVGTT
+1005 VAVYEKNIVVPVGTT
-1020 SNQIAASYNISYKY
+1020 SDQIEASYNISYKY
-1034 YPESHG
+1034 YPANHG
-1040 GGPADVENLNNM
+1040 SQDYVEYLNNM

-1069 QASDTIAPLK
+1069 QASDTTAPLK

-1100 YFVFDPDTLPPVAV
+1100 YFVFDPDTQPPVAV
-1114 KYTDEHWWGNIENE
+1114 KYTDDHWWGNIETE

-1160 MSDSTILGLNELL
+1160 MSDSNILGLNELL

-1186 LREDRGQWKEYKV
+1186 LRKDRGQWKEYKV

-1220 KNLPTSISVDYAKE
+1220 KNLPTSISVDYAKD

-1299 SSIKVI
+1299 DSIKVI
-1305 SLETALGISISDM
+1305 SLETALGISVSDM
-1318 SYKSYLLHSG
+1318 SYKSYLLHSD

-1440 RNVIF
+1440 RKVIL

-1491 DNEMEIF
+1491 DNEMETF
-1498 NVVVTGPYAYYR
+1498 KVVVTGPYAYYR

-1529 IAESN
+1529 ITESS

-1561 TEIEDYSAVTVRE
+1561 TEIEDYSAVAVKLVEDSDNER
-1574 IEVYGYNH
+1574 I
-1582 MYEISYMDFKCY
+1582 YEISYGEFTCDVFYQVLYDVY
-1594 AEFYV
+1594 AEMNIQALQYDLNCSVDEVV
-1599 ISEVSIGFNNVEYI
+1599 I
-1613 AYEKNG
+1613 
-1619 DLSGVRFFGQIY
+1619 
-1631 ISYNYGDMTGNYDCE
+1631 YG
-1646 GKTLAEL
+1646 
-1653 NAEFEIIGVE
+1653 EIKLVI
-1663 IVVSGLDLSLGTEEQ
+1663 
-1678 GTVTVSAN
+1678 N
-1686 GENSCE
+1686 GENDAYIYTRDRN
-1692 VIAIEINRT
+1692 IADINR
-1701 FVENVSL
+1701 ELQGYGLSL
-1708 SNVVYT
+1708 SLENFDPTMPCYEQ
-1714 SGCDLS
+1714 G
-1720 EVRIDVGF
+1720 EVRLVIGGSESDPVRVF
-1728 EKHFYLNEQGAIV
+1728 ERGKAIINTINLDSVIYSQNGDKVQTVVNGYISCSFMGDYGSVCEDINYEISGETLESLNGKFAQFDIV
-1741 DLGGASHYDITV
+1741 FDLV
-1753 AELNEYYAQY
+1753 
-1763 GMTFELI
+1763 
-1770 GLDTSLPAEGQ
+1770 GLDTSLSAEGQ
-1781 TVYIKVNNA
+1781 NVFLQGGGCDSNTVA
-1790 MSNEVSPSL
+1790 PEMRAE
-1799 VTE
+1799 

>member
-1 MNKKILI
+1 MNKKLLI

-218 VLSLGA
+218 VLSLGD

-269 TKQIKIVYGDKL
+269 TKQIKIVYGDKF

-290 LDDGEYEEVKKS
+290 FDDGEYEEVKKS

-323 IYEMSDH
+323 IYEMSEH
-330 DRNMLIDMFEYLG
+330 DRNMLVDIFEYLG
-343 VTDSDIDSVVSV
+343 ITDEDFESLVGTV
-355 LTAKDSTLLEDI
+355 TAKDSTLLGDI
-367 STLIMSSDP
+367 KEVVMNNT
-376 DVSALFTDSN
+376 DVADILTENN
-386 VKTVTETLRIVKDK
+386 VRTVTETLRIVKDK

-419 YMDVVSI
+419 YMDAVSI

-450 LMSITAQDMLKFI
+450 LISITAQDMLKFI

-473 EEYTSKEYSDYSQIG
+473 EEYTSKESSDYSQIG

-515 YDEQKI
+515 YDEQKV

-585 AVLDEIFNIWSDTMM
+585 AVLDEILNIWSDTMM

-835 LNGYVFEKGQSVS
+835 LDGYIFEKGQSVS
-848 AENGSKGF
+848 AENGNRSL

-868 VIAGI
+868 VIADI

-905 VLITVVDL
+905 VLITAVDL

-932 PQDSEIL
+932 PQDSKIL
-939 IHADVTFAFIFS
+939 IHADVAFAFIFN

-977 NENGIDCSEQLKVTV
+977 NENGIEYSEQLKVTV

-1020 SNQIAASYNISYKY
+1020 SDQIEASYSISYKY
-1034 YPESHG
+1034 YPANHG
-1040 GGPADVENLNNM
+1040 SQDYVEYLNNT

-1069 QASDTIAPLK
+1069 QASDTTAPLK

-1114 KYTDEHWWGNIENE
+1114 KYTDDHWWENIETE

-1160 MSDSTILGLNELL
+1160 MSDSNILGLNELL

-1186 LREDRGQWKEYKV
+1186 LRKDRGQWKEYKV

-1220 KNLPTSISVDYAKE
+1220 KNLPTSISVDYAKD

-1292 GVTLKAE
+1292 GVTLKAG

-1349 NDFNIYERVTT
+1349 NDFNIYESVTT

-1440 RNVIF
+1440 RKVIL

-1491 DNEMEIF
+1491 DNEMETF
-1498 NVVVTGPYAYYR
+1498 KVVVTGPYAYYR

-1529 IAESN
+1529 ITESS

-1561 TEIEDYSAVTVRE
+1561 TEIEDYSAVTVKLVEDLGNER
-1574 IEVYGYNH
+1574 I
-1582 MYEISYMDFKCY
+1582 YEISYGEFTCDVFYQVLYDVY
-1594 AEFYV
+1594 AEMNIQALEYDLNCSVDEVV
-1599 ISEVSIGFNNVEYI
+1599 IYGEITLVINGGNVAYIYPSDRNIADINRELQGYGLSLSLENFDPTMPCYEQGEVRLVIGGRESDPVRVFERGKPIINTIDLDSVIYSQ
-1613 AYEKNG
+1613 NG
-1619 DLSGVRFFGQIY
+1619 DKAQTVVNGY
-1631 ISYNYGDMTGNYDCE
+1631 ISYSFMGDYGSVYEDINYDISGE
-1646 GKTLAEL
+1646 TLESLNGKFAQF
-1653 NAEFEIIGVE
+1653 N
-1663 IVVSGLDLSLGTEEQ
+1663 IVFDL
-1678 GTVTVSAN
+1678 V
-1686 GENSCE
+1686 
-1692 VIAIEINRT
+1692 
-1701 FVENVSL
+1701 
-1708 SNVVYT
+1708 
-1714 SGCDLS
+1714 
-1720 EVRIDVGF
+1720 
-1728 EKHFYLNEQGAIV
+1728 
-1741 DLGGASHYDITV
+1741 
-1753 AELNEYYAQY
+1753 
-1763 GMTFELI
+1763 
-1770 GLDTSLPAEGQ
+1770 GLDTSLPAKEQ

-1790 MSNEVSPSL
+1790 MSNEVTPSL